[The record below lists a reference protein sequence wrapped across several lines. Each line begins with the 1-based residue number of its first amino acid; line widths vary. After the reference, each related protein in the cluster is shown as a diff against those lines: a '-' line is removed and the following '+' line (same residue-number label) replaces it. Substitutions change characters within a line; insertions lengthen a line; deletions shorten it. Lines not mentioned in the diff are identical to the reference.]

1 MAADGSLKFDT
12 KIEVEGF
19 KEGISSLEKA
29 MTKLTSTI
37 KRLSDNI
44 VQSFNGAGKSA
55 EDVGTQAEAAA
66 DKVDEI
72 AESAK
77 RAKKETKSM
86 AEQMEAI
93 TVEHHE
99 TSGPGGTEEPELPQT
114 SELTGEYQQ
123 YGREVEQ
130 FVEDYVKNMGQ
141 ASQSTN
147 EFKQHIETLSKALK
161 DMESKGMYFGDDEYD
176 ETFMKLSKV
185 KQALADYK
193 KEMLSPTPDAVSF
206 PADSIQGQVDQ
217 LKKSIKEME
226 AQGKTFGDS
235 LYDSTYQALNK
246 AQARLSEYKKN
257 LTSPNELMIV
267 LDENTL
273 QGKINALKRQL
284 EELGLLGKTFGDETY
299 DSTYAALSKAQSDL
313 ANYKRELSQPAQIP
327 VHIDENSFE
336 GQKQK
341 LRAKMA
347 ELEKQGITL
356 GNPDYDS
363 TYIALQRVIQA
374 EQEYKKSLMEADQG
388 QKMVDKSAKKMKSS
402 LDKAGKSAKGSGKQ
416 MSLLGMLGRS
426 ILFSFV
432 FKAISAVSTA
442 VKEGF
447 GNLAQYSSGV
457 NATLSSLTSSLLYLK
472 NSFATAFAP
481 VLDFVV
487 PALNAMID
495 AIANVLAWIGQLLAA
510 LTGKGSF
517 VKAKK
522 TQEDYAKSLKK
533 TGGAA
538 KQAGK
543 DAERSTASFDKLNL
557 ISEQGAGS
565 GGGGAGGT
573 DPSQMFETVDVDTKI
588 TSMVAGMKQALNDFY
603 SWLAA
608 TFGPNLSKIWTDM
621 QPNIENFKAIL
632 AGIWSDLG
640 TLGAPLKAWF
650 SADLVPFIQ
659 QTIDTIGFIIN
670 GLFDSFNMIFADIW
684 NLVIFPFLENFFVS
698 GLPLLTQ
705 FATEVMATLEPLF
718 TLVKDLFDR
727 LWRDAVAPA
736 LGLIM
741 QIWTDCVDVLYE
753 VWQEYGHPIFEAIRE
768 AISNT
773 GQVLNDIW
781 DQYIK
786 PVFDTFMDVADRL
799 WSNHIKPLLKHF
811 LEFGA
816 KLIEVAL
823 DIYNHVIL
831 PLVKWFA
838 DTLGP
843 GVSGALQ
850 VVIEKFGAMG
860 AFISGVIDAILLV
873 LNGILDFI
881 HTGFTE
887 GWDKAWSNIGEI
899 FKGVFNEIIQIAEN
913 AINFVI
919 DSLNKLSFDVPDWVP
934 FAGGEH
940 FGFSLDRVKLPRLA
954 TGTVVPPRAGEFA
967 AILGDNNREA
977 EIVSPVSAMKQALR
991 EVMEEMPGNEGGD
1004 IHLTVNLDGKVVY
1017 DDVVKRNRL
1026 VKRQT
1031 GKNPLLV

>member
-1 MAADGSLKFDT
+1 MADGSLKFDT
-12 KIEVEGF
+12 KVDTTGF
-19 KEGISSLEKA
+19 EDGTSSLKTA
-29 MTKLTSTI
+29 MEKLTSVI
-37 KRLSDNI
+37 ERLSDNI
-44 VQSFNGAGKSA
+44 VNAFNGAGKAA
-55 EDVGTQAEAAA
+55 ENVGNQAGQAAEKVDDIAEAAKKA
-66 DKVDEI
+66 Q
-72 AESAK
+72 
-77 RAKKETKSM
+77 KETKSLEEQM
-86 AEQMEAI
+86 AEISVQHYENGNSD
-93 TVEHHE
+93 T
-99 TSGPGGTEEPELPQT
+99 GEPEQPRAV
-114 SELTGEYQQ
+114 ELGGDYQEY
-123 YGREVEQ
+123 GKEVED
-130 FVEDYVKNMGQ
+130 FVNSYAENMGKAEQ
-141 ASQSTN
+141 YTN
-147 EFKQHIETLSKALK
+147 EFKQEIETLSKALK
-161 DMESKGMYFGDDEYD
+161 DMEGRGLYFGDDEYD
-176 ETFMKLSKV
+176 ETYMKLAKV

-193 KEMLSPTPDAVSF
+193 KEMLSPTPDA
-206 PADSIQGQVDQ
+206 
-217 LKKSIKEME
+217 E
-226 AQGKTFGDS
+226 
-235 LYDSTYQALNK
+235 
-246 AQARLSEYKKN
+246 
-257 LTSPNELMIV
+257 
-267 LDENTL
+267 
-273 QGKINALKRQL
+273 
-284 EELGLLGKTFGDETY
+284 
-299 DSTYAALSKAQSDL
+299 
-313 ANYKRELSQPAQIP
+313 IP
-327 VHIDENSFE
+327 VKFDMNSFE
-336 GQKQK
+336 GQKQELK
-341 LRAKMA
+341 AKIE
-347 ELEKQGITL
+347 ELEKQGVTL
-356 GNPDYDS
+356 GNPEYDS
-363 TYIALQRVIQA
+363 NYAALQRVIQA
-374 EQEYKKSLMEADQG
+374 EREYKKSLMEADQG

-402 LDKAGKSAKGSGKQ
+402 LDKAGKSAKGSGKH

-447 GNLAQYSSGV
+447 GNLAQYSNGV
-457 NATLSSLTSSLLYLK
+457 NTTLSSLTSSLLYLK

-565 GGGGAGGT
+565 GGGGTGGT
-573 DPSQMFETVDVDTKI
+573 DPSEMFETVDVDTKI

-603 SWLAA
+603 SWLAT

-640 TLGAPLKAWF
+640 SLGAPLKTWF

-659 QTIDTIGFIIN
+659 QTIDTIGFIVN
-670 GLFDSFNMIFADIW
+670 GLFDSFNMVFADIW
-684 NLVIFPFLENFFVS
+684 NLSVFPALQNFITS
-698 GLPLLTQ
+698 GLPMITQ
-705 FATEVMATLEPLF
+705 FATEVMATLMPLF
-718 TLVKDLFDR
+718 TVVKDLFDR
-727 LWRDAVAPA
+727 IWRDAVAPA
-736 LGLIM
+736 LALIT
-741 QIWTDCVDVLYE
+741 QIWTDSIDILYG

-768 AISNT
+768 AIRDT
-773 GQVLNDIW
+773 GEVLNDIW
-781 DQYIK
+781 DKYIK

-799 WSNHIKPLLKHF
+799 WTNHIKPLMQHF

-816 KLIEVAL
+816 KLIQVAL
-823 DIYNHVIL
+823 DIYNNMIL
-831 PLVKWFA
+831 PMVSWFA
-838 DTLGP
+838 DMLGP
-843 GVSGALQ
+843 GISGALQ
-850 VVIEKFGAMG
+850 VITEAFGALG
-860 AFISGVIDAILLV
+860 AFISGIIDGILLV

-881 HTGFTE
+881 HTGFTQ
-887 GWDKAWSNIGEI
+887 GWDKAWSNVGDI
-899 FKGVFNEIIQIAEN
+899 FKGVFNGIIQIAEN

-940 FGFSLDRVKLPRLA
+940 FGFSLDRVRLPRLA

-977 EIVSPVSAMKQALR
+977 EIVSPVSAMKQAFK
-991 EVMEEMPGNEGGD
+991 EAMAEMSGGEGGD

-1017 DDVVKRNRL
+1017 DDVVERNRMT
-1026 VKRQT
+1026 KKQT

>member
-1 MAADGSLKFDT
+1 MADGSLKFDT
-12 KIEVEGF
+12 KVDTTGF
-19 KEGISSLEKA
+19 EDGTSTLKTA
-29 MTKLTSTI
+29 MEKLTSVI
-37 KRLSDNI
+37 ERLSDNI
-44 VQSFNGAGKSA
+44 VNAFNGAGKAA
-55 EDVGTQAEAAA
+55 ENVGNQAEQAAEKVDDIAEAAKKA
-66 DKVDEI
+66 Q
-72 AESAK
+72 
-77 RAKKETKSM
+77 KETKSLEEQM
-86 AEQMEAI
+86 AQIPVHHYENGSPETGETEQPRTVELGGDYQEYGKEVEDFVDSYAENMGKAEQ
-93 TVEHHE
+93 
-99 TSGPGGTEEPELPQT
+99 
-114 SELTGEYQQ
+114 Y
-123 YGREVEQ
+123 
-130 FVEDYVKNMGQ
+130 
-141 ASQSTN
+141 TN
-147 EFKQHIETLSKALK
+147 EFKQEIETLSKALK
-161 DMESKGMYFGDDEYD
+161 DMEGRGLYFGDDEYD
-176 ETFMKLSKV
+176 ETYMKLAKV

-193 KEMLSPTPDAVSF
+193 KEMLSPTPDA
-206 PADSIQGQVDQ
+206 
-217 LKKSIKEME
+217 E
-226 AQGKTFGDS
+226 
-235 LYDSTYQALNK
+235 
-246 AQARLSEYKKN
+246 
-257 LTSPNELMIV
+257 
-267 LDENTL
+267 
-273 QGKINALKRQL
+273 
-284 EELGLLGKTFGDETY
+284 
-299 DSTYAALSKAQSDL
+299 
-313 ANYKRELSQPAQIP
+313 IP
-327 VHIDENSFE
+327 VKFDMNSFE
-336 GQKQK
+336 GQKQELK
-341 LRAKMA
+341 AKIA

-356 GNPDYDS
+356 GNPEYDS
-363 TYIALQRVIQA
+363 TYTALQRVIQA
-374 EQEYKKSLMEADQG
+374 EREYKKSLMEADQG
-388 QKMVDKSAKKMKSS
+388 QQMVDKSAKKMKSS
-402 LDKAGKSAKGSGKQ
+402 LDKAGKSAKGSGKH

-457 NATLSSLTSSLLYLK
+457 NTTLSSLMSSLLYLK

-495 AIANVLAWIGQLLAA
+495 AIASALAWIGQLLAA

-557 ISEQGAGS
+557 ISEQGAG
-565 GGGGAGGT
+565 GGGGTGGT
-573 DPSQMFETVDVDTKI
+573 DPSEMFETVDVDSKI

-608 TFGPNLSKIWTDM
+608 TFGPNLAKVWTDM

-632 AGIWSDLG
+632 SGIWSDLG

-650 SADLVPFIQ
+650 SADLIPFIQ

-670 GLFDSFNMIFADIW
+670 GLFDSFNMVFADIW
-684 NLVIFPFLENFFVS
+684 NLVVFPFLENFVVS
-698 GLPLLTQ
+698 GLPLITQ

-718 TLVKDLFDR
+718 TLIKDLFDR

-773 GQVLNDIW
+773 GQVFNDIW

-816 KLIEVAL
+816 KLTQVAL

-831 PLVKWFA
+831 PLVSWFA
-838 DTLGP
+838 DTFGLRI
-843 GVSGALQ
+843 SGSLQ
-850 VVIEKFGAMG
+850 VVTEAFGAMG
-860 AFISGVIDAILLV
+860 VFISSVIDAIILV
-873 LNGILDFI
+873 LNGILDFV
-881 HTGFTE
+881 HTGFTQ
-887 GWDKAWSNIGEI
+887 GWDKAWSNVGDI
-899 FKGVFNEIIQIAEN
+899 FKGVFNGIVQIAEN
-913 AINFVI
+913 AINYII

-934 FAGGEH
+934 LAGGKH
-940 FGFSLDRVKLPRLA
+940 FGFTLDHVRLPRLA
-954 TGTVVPPRAGEFA
+954 SGTVVPPRAGEFA

-977 EIVSPVSAMKQALR
+977 EIVSPVGAMKQAFK
-991 EVMEEMPGNEGGD
+991 EAMAEMGGGEGGD
-1004 IHLTVNLDGKVVY
+1004 IHLTVNLDGKTVY
-1017 DDVVKRNRL
+1017 DDIVKQNRL
-1026 VKRQT
+1026 VKKQT

>member
-1 MAADGSLKFDT
+1 MADGSLKFDT
-12 KIEVEGF
+12 KVDTTGF
-19 KEGISSLEKA
+19 EDGTSSLKTA
-29 MTKLTSTI
+29 MEKLTSVI
-37 KRLSDNI
+37 ERLSDNI
-44 VQSFNGAGKSA
+44 VNAFNGAGKAA
-55 EDVGTQAEAAA
+55 ENVGNQAGQAAEKVDDIAEAAKKA
-66 DKVDEI
+66 Q
-72 AESAK
+72 
-77 RAKKETKSM
+77 KETKSLEEQM
-86 AEQMEAI
+86 AEISVQHYENGNSD
-93 TVEHHE
+93 T
-99 TSGPGGTEEPELPQT
+99 GEPEQPRAV
-114 SELTGEYQQ
+114 ELGGDYQEY
-123 YGREVEQ
+123 GKEVDD
-130 FVEDYVKNMGQ
+130 FVNSYAENMGKAEQ
-141 ASQSTN
+141 YTN
-147 EFKQHIETLSKALK
+147 EFKQEIETLSKALK
-161 DMESKGMYFGDDEYD
+161 DMEGRGLYFGDDEYD
-176 ETFMKLSKV
+176 ETYMKLAKV

-193 KEMLSPTPDAVSF
+193 KEMLSPTPDA
-206 PADSIQGQVDQ
+206 
-217 LKKSIKEME
+217 E
-226 AQGKTFGDS
+226 
-235 LYDSTYQALNK
+235 
-246 AQARLSEYKKN
+246 
-257 LTSPNELMIV
+257 
-267 LDENTL
+267 
-273 QGKINALKRQL
+273 
-284 EELGLLGKTFGDETY
+284 
-299 DSTYAALSKAQSDL
+299 
-313 ANYKRELSQPAQIP
+313 IP
-327 VHIDENSFE
+327 VKFDMNSFE
-336 GQKQK
+336 GQKQELK
-341 LRAKMA
+341 AKIE
-347 ELEKQGITL
+347 ELEKQGVTL
-356 GNPDYDS
+356 GNPEYDS
-363 TYIALQRVIQA
+363 NYAALQRVIQA
-374 EQEYKKSLMEADQG
+374 EREYKKSLMEADQG

-402 LDKAGKSAKGSGKQ
+402 LDKAGKSAKGSGKH

-447 GNLAQYSSGV
+447 GNLAQYSNGV
-457 NATLSSLTSSLLYLK
+457 NTTLSSLTSSLLYLK

-565 GGGGAGGT
+565 GGGGTGGT
-573 DPSQMFETVDVDTKI
+573 DPSEMFETVDVDTKI

-603 SWLAA
+603 SWLAT

-640 TLGAPLKAWF
+640 SLGAPLKTWF

-659 QTIDTIGFIIN
+659 QTIDTIGFIVN
-670 GLFDSFNMIFADIW
+670 GLFDSFNMVFADIW
-684 NLVIFPFLENFFVS
+684 NLSVFPALQNFITS
-698 GLPLLTQ
+698 GLPMITQ
-705 FATEVMATLEPLF
+705 FATEVMATLMPLF
-718 TLVKDLFDR
+718 TVVKDLFDR
-727 LWRDAVAPA
+727 IWRDAVAPA
-736 LGLIM
+736 LALIT
-741 QIWTDCVDVLYE
+741 QIWTDSIDTLYG

-768 AISNT
+768 AIRDT
-773 GQVLNDIW
+773 GEVLNDIW
-781 DQYIK
+781 DKYIK

-799 WSNHIKPLLKHF
+799 WTNHIKPLMQHF

-816 KLIEVAL
+816 KLIQVAL
-823 DIYNHVIL
+823 DIYNNMIL
-831 PLVKWFA
+831 PMVSWFA
-838 DTLGP
+838 DMLGP
-843 GVSGALQ
+843 GISGALQ
-850 VVIEKFGAMG
+850 VITEAFGALG
-860 AFISGVIDAILLV
+860 AFISGIIDGILLV

-881 HTGFTE
+881 HTGFTQ
-887 GWDKAWSNIGEI
+887 GWDKAWSNVGDI
-899 FKGVFNEIIQIAEN
+899 FKGVFNGIIQIAEN

-940 FGFSLDRVKLPRLA
+940 FGFSLDRVRLPRLA

-977 EIVSPVSAMKQALR
+977 EIVSPVSAMKQAFK
-991 EVMEEMPGNEGGD
+991 EAMAEMSGGEGGD

-1017 DDVVKRNRL
+1017 DDVVERNRMT
-1026 VKRQT
+1026 KKQT

>member
-1 MAADGSLKFDT
+1 MADGSLKFDT
-12 KIEVEGF
+12 KVDTTGF
-19 KEGISSLEKA
+19 EDGTSSLKTA
-29 MTKLTSTI
+29 MEKLTSVI
-37 KRLSDNI
+37 ERLSDNI
-44 VQSFNGAGKSA
+44 VNAFNGAGKAA
-55 EDVGTQAEAAA
+55 ENVGNQAGQAAEKVDDIAEAAKKA
-66 DKVDEI
+66 Q
-72 AESAK
+72 
-77 RAKKETKSM
+77 KETKSLEEQM
-86 AEQMEAI
+86 AEISVQHYENGNSD
-93 TVEHHE
+93 T
-99 TSGPGGTEEPELPQT
+99 GEPEQPRAV
-114 SELTGEYQQ
+114 ELGGDYQEY
-123 YGREVEQ
+123 GKEVED
-130 FVEDYVKNMGQ
+130 FVNSYAENMGKAEQ
-141 ASQSTN
+141 YTN
-147 EFKQHIETLSKALK
+147 EFKQEIETLSKALK
-161 DMESKGMYFGDDEYD
+161 DMEGRGLYFGDDEYD
-176 ETFMKLSKV
+176 ETYMKLAKV

-193 KEMLSPTPDAVSF
+193 KEMLSPTPDA
-206 PADSIQGQVDQ
+206 
-217 LKKSIKEME
+217 E
-226 AQGKTFGDS
+226 
-235 LYDSTYQALNK
+235 
-246 AQARLSEYKKN
+246 
-257 LTSPNELMIV
+257 
-267 LDENTL
+267 
-273 QGKINALKRQL
+273 
-284 EELGLLGKTFGDETY
+284 
-299 DSTYAALSKAQSDL
+299 
-313 ANYKRELSQPAQIP
+313 IP
-327 VHIDENSFE
+327 VKFDMNSFE
-336 GQKQK
+336 GQKQELK
-341 LRAKMA
+341 AKI
-347 ELEKQGITL
+347 EDLEKQGVTL
-356 GNPDYDS
+356 GNPEYDS
-363 TYIALQRVIQA
+363 NYAALQRVIQA
-374 EQEYKKSLMEADQG
+374 EREYKKSLMEADQG

-402 LDKAGKSAKGSGKQ
+402 LDKAGKSAKGSGKH

-447 GNLAQYSSGV
+447 GNLAQYSNGV
-457 NATLSSLTSSLLYLK
+457 NTTLSSLTSSLLYLK

-565 GGGGAGGT
+565 GGGGTGGT
-573 DPSQMFETVDVDTKI
+573 DPSEMFETVDVDTKI

-603 SWLAA
+603 SWLAT

-640 TLGAPLKAWF
+640 SLGAPLKTWF

-659 QTIDTIGFIIN
+659 QTIDTIGFIVN
-670 GLFDSFNMIFADIW
+670 GLFDSFNMVFADIW
-684 NLVIFPFLENFFVS
+684 NLSVFPALQNFITS
-698 GLPLLTQ
+698 GLPMITQ
-705 FATEVMATLEPLF
+705 FATEVMATLMPLF
-718 TLVKDLFDR
+718 TVVKDLFDR
-727 LWRDAVAPA
+727 IWRDAVAPA
-736 LGLIM
+736 LALIT
-741 QIWTDCVDVLYE
+741 QIWTDSIDTLYG

-768 AISNT
+768 AIRDT
-773 GQVLNDIW
+773 GEVLNDIW
-781 DQYIK
+781 DKYIK

-799 WSNHIKPLLKHF
+799 WTNHIKPLMQHF

-816 KLIEVAL
+816 KLIQVAL
-823 DIYNHVIL
+823 DIYNNMIL
-831 PLVKWFA
+831 PMVSWFA
-838 DTLGP
+838 DMLGP
-843 GVSGALQ
+843 GISGALQ
-850 VVIEKFGAMG
+850 VITEAFGALG
-860 AFISGVIDAILLV
+860 AFISGIIDGILLV

-881 HTGFTE
+881 HTGFTQ
-887 GWDKAWSNIGEI
+887 GWDKAWSNVGDI
-899 FKGVFNEIIQIAEN
+899 FKGVFNGIIQIAEN

-940 FGFSLDRVKLPRLA
+940 FGFSLDRVRLPRLA

-977 EIVSPVSAMKQALR
+977 EIVSPVSAMKQAFK
-991 EVMEEMPGNEGGD
+991 EAMAEMSGGEGGD

-1017 DDVVKRNRL
+1017 DDVVERNRMT
-1026 VKRQT
+1026 KKQT

>member
-1 MAADGSLKFDT
+1 MADGSLKFDT
-12 KIEVEGF
+12 KVDTTGF
-19 KEGISSLEKA
+19 EDGTSSLKTA
-29 MTKLTSTI
+29 MEKLTSVI
-37 KRLSDNI
+37 ERLSDNI
-44 VQSFNGAGKSA
+44 VNAFNGAGKAA
-55 EDVGTQAEAAA
+55 ENVGNQAGQAAEKVDDIAEAAKKA
-66 DKVDEI
+66 Q
-72 AESAK
+72 
-77 RAKKETKSM
+77 KETKSLEEQM
-86 AEQMEAI
+86 AEISVQHYENGNSD
-93 TVEHHE
+93 T
-99 TSGPGGTEEPELPQT
+99 GEPEQPRAV
-114 SELTGEYQQ
+114 ELGGDYQEY
-123 YGREVEQ
+123 GKEVED
-130 FVEDYVKNMGQ
+130 FVNSYAENMGKAEQ
-141 ASQSTN
+141 YTN
-147 EFKQHIETLSKALK
+147 EFKQEIETLSKALK
-161 DMESKGMYFGDDEYD
+161 DMEGRGLYFGDDEYD
-176 ETFMKLSKV
+176 ETYMKLAKV

-193 KEMLSPTPDAVSF
+193 KEMLSPTPDA
-206 PADSIQGQVDQ
+206 
-217 LKKSIKEME
+217 E
-226 AQGKTFGDS
+226 
-235 LYDSTYQALNK
+235 
-246 AQARLSEYKKN
+246 
-257 LTSPNELMIV
+257 
-267 LDENTL
+267 
-273 QGKINALKRQL
+273 
-284 EELGLLGKTFGDETY
+284 
-299 DSTYAALSKAQSDL
+299 
-313 ANYKRELSQPAQIP
+313 IP
-327 VHIDENSFE
+327 VKFDMNSFE
-336 GQKQK
+336 GQKQELK
-341 LRAKMA
+341 AKIE
-347 ELEKQGITL
+347 ELEKQGVTL
-356 GNPDYDS
+356 GNPEYDS
-363 TYIALQRVIQA
+363 NYAALQRVIQA
-374 EQEYKKSLMEADQG
+374 EREYKKSLMEADQG

-402 LDKAGKSAKGSGKQ
+402 LDKAGKSAKGSGKH

-447 GNLAQYSSGV
+447 GNLAQYSNGV
-457 NATLSSLTSSLLYLK
+457 NTTLSSLTSSLLYLK

-565 GGGGAGGT
+565 GGGGTGGP
-573 DPSQMFETVDVDTKI
+573 DPSEMFETVDVDTKI

-603 SWLAA
+603 SWLAT

-640 TLGAPLKAWF
+640 SLGAPLKTWF

-659 QTIDTIGFIIN
+659 QTIDTIGFIVN
-670 GLFDSFNMIFADIW
+670 GLFDSFNMVFADIW
-684 NLVIFPFLENFFVS
+684 NLSVFPALQNFITS
-698 GLPLLTQ
+698 GLPMITQ
-705 FATEVMATLEPLF
+705 FATEVMATLMPLF
-718 TLVKDLFDR
+718 TVVKDLFDR
-727 LWRDAVAPA
+727 IWRDAVAPA
-736 LGLIM
+736 LALIT
-741 QIWTDCVDVLYE
+741 QIWTDSIDTLYG

-768 AISNT
+768 AIRDT
-773 GQVLNDIW
+773 GEVLNDIW
-781 DQYIK
+781 DKYIK

-799 WSNHIKPLLKHF
+799 WTNHIKPLMQHF

-816 KLIEVAL
+816 KLIQVAL
-823 DIYNHVIL
+823 DIYNNMIL
-831 PLVKWFA
+831 PMVSWFA
-838 DTLGP
+838 DMLGP
-843 GVSGALQ
+843 GISGALQ
-850 VVIEKFGAMG
+850 VITEAFGALG
-860 AFISGVIDAILLV
+860 AFISGIIDGILLV

-881 HTGFTE
+881 HTGFTQ
-887 GWDKAWSNIGEI
+887 GWDKAWSNVGDI
-899 FKGVFNEIIQIAEN
+899 FKGVFNGIIQIAEN

-940 FGFSLDRVKLPRLA
+940 FGFSLDRVRLPRLA

-977 EIVSPVSAMKQALR
+977 EIVSPVSAMKQAFK
-991 EVMEEMPGNEGGD
+991 EAMAEMSGGEGGD

-1017 DDVVKRNRL
+1017 DDVVERNRMT
-1026 VKRQT
+1026 KKQT

>member
-1 MAADGSLKFDT
+1 MADGSLKFDT
-12 KIEVEGF
+12 KVDTTGF
-19 KEGISSLEKA
+19 EDGTSSLKTA
-29 MTKLTSTI
+29 MEKLTSVI
-37 KRLSDNI
+37 ERLSDNI
-44 VQSFNGAGKSA
+44 VNAFNGAGKAA
-55 EDVGTQAEAAA
+55 ENVGNQAGQAAEKVDDIAEAAKKA
-66 DKVDEI
+66 Q
-72 AESAK
+72 
-77 RAKKETKSM
+77 KETKSLEEQM
-86 AEQMEAI
+86 AEISVQHYENGNSD
-93 TVEHHE
+93 T
-99 TSGPGGTEEPELPQT
+99 GEPEQPRAV
-114 SELTGEYQQ
+114 ELGGDYQEY
-123 YGREVEQ
+123 GKEVED
-130 FVEDYVKNMGQ
+130 FVNSYAENMGKAEQ
-141 ASQSTN
+141 YTN
-147 EFKQHIETLSKALK
+147 EFKQEIETLSKALK
-161 DMESKGMYFGDDEYD
+161 DMEGRGLYFGDDEYD
-176 ETFMKLSKV
+176 ETYMKLAKV

-193 KEMLSPTPDAVSF
+193 KEMLSPTPDA
-206 PADSIQGQVDQ
+206 
-217 LKKSIKEME
+217 E
-226 AQGKTFGDS
+226 
-235 LYDSTYQALNK
+235 
-246 AQARLSEYKKN
+246 
-257 LTSPNELMIV
+257 
-267 LDENTL
+267 
-273 QGKINALKRQL
+273 
-284 EELGLLGKTFGDETY
+284 
-299 DSTYAALSKAQSDL
+299 
-313 ANYKRELSQPAQIP
+313 IP
-327 VHIDENSFE
+327 VKFDMNSFE
-336 GQKQK
+336 GQKQELK
-341 LRAKMA
+341 AKIE
-347 ELEKQGITL
+347 ELEKQGVTL
-356 GNPDYDS
+356 GNPEYDS
-363 TYIALQRVIQA
+363 NYAALQRVIQA
-374 EQEYKKSLMEADQG
+374 EREYKKSLMEADQG

-402 LDKAGKSAKGSGKQ
+402 LDKAGKSAKGSGKH

-447 GNLAQYSSGV
+447 GNLAQYSNGV
-457 NATLSSLTSSLLYLK
+457 NTTLSSLTSSLLYLK

-565 GGGGAGGT
+565 GGGGTGGT
-573 DPSQMFETVDVDTKI
+573 DTSEMFETVDVDTKI

-603 SWLAA
+603 SWLAT

-640 TLGAPLKAWF
+640 SLGAPLKTWF

-659 QTIDTIGFIIN
+659 QTIDTIGFIVN
-670 GLFDSFNMIFADIW
+670 GLFDSFNMVFADIW
-684 NLVIFPFLENFFVS
+684 NLSVFPALQNFITS
-698 GLPLLTQ
+698 GLPMITQ
-705 FATEVMATLEPLF
+705 FATEVMATLMPLF
-718 TLVKDLFDR
+718 TVVKDLFDR
-727 LWRDAVAPA
+727 IWRDAVAPA
-736 LGLIM
+736 LALIT
-741 QIWTDCVDVLYE
+741 QIWTDSIDTLYG

-768 AISNT
+768 AIRDT
-773 GQVLNDIW
+773 GEVLNDIW
-781 DQYIK
+781 DKYIK

-799 WSNHIKPLLKHF
+799 WTNHIKPLMQHF

-816 KLIEVAL
+816 KLIQVAL
-823 DIYNHVIL
+823 DIYNNMIL
-831 PLVKWFA
+831 PMVSWFA
-838 DTLGP
+838 DMLGP
-843 GVSGALQ
+843 GISGALQ
-850 VVIEKFGAMG
+850 VITEAFGALG
-860 AFISGVIDAILLV
+860 AFISGIIDGILLV

-881 HTGFTE
+881 HTGFTQ
-887 GWDKAWSNIGEI
+887 GWDKAWSNVGDI
-899 FKGVFNEIIQIAEN
+899 FKGVFNGIIQIAEN

-940 FGFSLDRVKLPRLA
+940 FGFSLDRVRLPRLA

-977 EIVSPVSAMKQALR
+977 EIVSPVSAMKQAFK
-991 EVMEEMPGNEGGD
+991 EAMAEMSGGEGGD

-1017 DDVVKRNRL
+1017 DDVVERNRMT
-1026 VKRQT
+1026 KKQT

>member
-1 MAADGSLKFDT
+1 MADGSLKFDT
-12 KIEVEGF
+12 KVDTTGF
-19 KEGISSLEKA
+19 EDGTSSLKTA
-29 MTKLTSTI
+29 MEKLTSVI
-37 KRLSDNI
+37 ERLSDNI
-44 VQSFNGAGKSA
+44 VNAFNGAGKAA
-55 EDVGTQAEAAA
+55 ENVGNQAGQAAEKVDDIAEAAKKA
-66 DKVDEI
+66 Q
-72 AESAK
+72 
-77 RAKKETKSM
+77 KETKSLEEQM
-86 AEQMEAI
+86 AEISVQHYENGNSD
-93 TVEHHE
+93 T
-99 TSGPGGTEEPELPQT
+99 GEPEQPRAV
-114 SELTGEYQQ
+114 ELGGDYQEY
-123 YGREVEQ
+123 GKEVED
-130 FVEDYVKNMGQ
+130 FVNSYAENMGKAEQ
-141 ASQSTN
+141 YTN
-147 EFKQHIETLSKALK
+147 EFKQEIETLSKALK
-161 DMESKGMYFGDDEYD
+161 DMEGRGLYFGDDEYD
-176 ETFMKLSKV
+176 ETYMKLAKV

-193 KEMLSPTPDAVSF
+193 KEMLSPTPDA
-206 PADSIQGQVDQ
+206 
-217 LKKSIKEME
+217 E
-226 AQGKTFGDS
+226 
-235 LYDSTYQALNK
+235 
-246 AQARLSEYKKN
+246 
-257 LTSPNELMIV
+257 
-267 LDENTL
+267 
-273 QGKINALKRQL
+273 
-284 EELGLLGKTFGDETY
+284 
-299 DSTYAALSKAQSDL
+299 
-313 ANYKRELSQPAQIP
+313 IP
-327 VHIDENSFE
+327 VKFDMNSFE
-336 GQKQK
+336 GQKQELK
-341 LRAKMA
+341 AKIE
-347 ELEKQGITL
+347 ELEKQGVTL
-356 GNPDYDS
+356 GNPEYDS
-363 TYIALQRVIQA
+363 NYAALQRVIQA
-374 EQEYKKSLMEADQG
+374 EREYKKSLMEADQG

-402 LDKAGKSAKGSGKQ
+402 LDKAGKSAKGSGKH

-447 GNLAQYSSGV
+447 GNLAQYSNGV
-457 NATLSSLTSSLLYLK
+457 NTTLSSLTSSLLYLK

-565 GGGGAGGT
+565 GGGGTGGT
-573 DPSQMFETVDVDTKI
+573 DPSEMFETVDVDTKI

-603 SWLAA
+603 SWLAT

-640 TLGAPLKAWF
+640 SLGAPLKTWF

-659 QTIDTIGFIIN
+659 QTIDTIGFIVN
-670 GLFDSFNMIFADIW
+670 GLFDSFNMVFADIW
-684 NLVIFPFLENFFVS
+684 NLSVFPALQNFITS
-698 GLPLLTQ
+698 GLPMITQ
-705 FATEVMATLEPLF
+705 FATEVMATLMPLF
-718 TLVKDLFDR
+718 TVVKDLFDR
-727 LWRDAVAPA
+727 IWRDAVAPA
-736 LGLIM
+736 LALIT
-741 QIWTDCVDVLYE
+741 QIWTDSIDTLYG

-768 AISNT
+768 AIRDT
-773 GQVLNDIW
+773 GEVLNDIW
-781 DQYIK
+781 DKYIK

-799 WSNHIKPLLKHF
+799 WTNHIKPLMQHF

-816 KLIEVAL
+816 KLIQVAL
-823 DIYNHVIL
+823 DIYNNMIL
-831 PLVKWFA
+831 PMVSWFA
-838 DTLGP
+838 DMLGP
-843 GVSGALQ
+843 GISGALQ
-850 VVIEKFGAMG
+850 VITEAFGALG
-860 AFISGVIDAILLV
+860 AFISGIIDGILLV

-881 HTGFTE
+881 HTGFTQ
-887 GWDKAWSNIGEI
+887 GWDKAWSNVGDI
-899 FKGVFNEIIQIAEN
+899 FKGVFNGIIQIAEN

-940 FGFSLDRVKLPRLA
+940 FGFSLDRVRLPRLA

-977 EIVSPVSAMKQALR
+977 EIVSPVSAMKQAFK
-991 EVMEEMPGNEGGD
+991 EAMAEMSGGEGGD

-1017 DDVVKRNRL
+1017 DDVVERNRMT
-1026 VKRQT
+1026 KKQT

>member
-1 MAADGSLKFDT
+1 MADGSLKFDT
-12 KIEVEGF
+12 KVDTTGF
-19 KEGISSLEKA
+19 EDGTSSLKTA
-29 MTKLTSTI
+29 MEKLTSVI
-37 KRLSDNI
+37 ERLSDNI
-44 VQSFNGAGKSA
+44 VNAFNGAGKAA
-55 EDVGTQAEAAA
+55 ENVGNQAGQAAEKVDDIAEAAKKA
-66 DKVDEI
+66 Q
-72 AESAK
+72 
-77 RAKKETKSM
+77 KETKSLEEQM
-86 AEQMEAI
+86 AEISVQHYENGNSD
-93 TVEHHE
+93 T
-99 TSGPGGTEEPELPQT
+99 GEPEQPRAV
-114 SELTGEYQQ
+114 ELGGDYQEY
-123 YGREVEQ
+123 GKEVED
-130 FVEDYVKNMGQ
+130 FVNSYAENMGKAEQ
-141 ASQSTN
+141 YTN
-147 EFKQHIETLSKALK
+147 EFKQEIETLSKALK
-161 DMESKGMYFGDDEYD
+161 DMEGRGLYLGDDEYD
-176 ETFMKLSKV
+176 ETYMKLAKV

-193 KEMLSPTPDAVSF
+193 KEMLSPTPDA
-206 PADSIQGQVDQ
+206 
-217 LKKSIKEME
+217 E
-226 AQGKTFGDS
+226 
-235 LYDSTYQALNK
+235 
-246 AQARLSEYKKN
+246 
-257 LTSPNELMIV
+257 
-267 LDENTL
+267 
-273 QGKINALKRQL
+273 
-284 EELGLLGKTFGDETY
+284 
-299 DSTYAALSKAQSDL
+299 
-313 ANYKRELSQPAQIP
+313 IP
-327 VHIDENSFE
+327 VKFDMNSFE
-336 GQKQK
+336 GQKQELK
-341 LRAKMA
+341 AKIE
-347 ELEKQGITL
+347 ELEKQGVTL
-356 GNPDYDS
+356 GNPEYDS
-363 TYIALQRVIQA
+363 NYAALQRVIQA
-374 EQEYKKSLMEADQG
+374 EREYKKSLMEADQG

-402 LDKAGKSAKGSGKQ
+402 LDKAGKSAKGSGKH

-447 GNLAQYSSGV
+447 GNLAQYSNGV
-457 NATLSSLTSSLLYLK
+457 NTTLSSLTSSLLYLK

-565 GGGGAGGT
+565 GGGGTGGT
-573 DPSQMFETVDVDTKI
+573 DPSEMFETVDVDTKI

-603 SWLAA
+603 SWLAT

-640 TLGAPLKAWF
+640 SLGAPLKTWF

-659 QTIDTIGFIIN
+659 QTIDTIGFIVN
-670 GLFDSFNMIFADIW
+670 GLFDSFNMVFADIW
-684 NLVIFPFLENFFVS
+684 NLSVFPALQNFITS
-698 GLPLLTQ
+698 GLPMITQ
-705 FATEVMATLEPLF
+705 FATEVMATLMPLF
-718 TLVKDLFDR
+718 TVVKDLFDR
-727 LWRDAVAPA
+727 IWRDAVAPA
-736 LGLIM
+736 LALIT
-741 QIWTDCVDVLYE
+741 QIWTDSIDTLYG

-768 AISNT
+768 AIRDT
-773 GQVLNDIW
+773 GEVLNDIW
-781 DQYIK
+781 DKYIK

-799 WSNHIKPLLKHF
+799 WTNHIKPLMQHF

-816 KLIEVAL
+816 KLIQVAL
-823 DIYNHVIL
+823 DIYNNMIL
-831 PLVKWFA
+831 PMVSWFA
-838 DTLGP
+838 DMLGP
-843 GVSGALQ
+843 GISGALQ
-850 VVIEKFGAMG
+850 VITEAFGALG
-860 AFISGVIDAILLV
+860 AFISGIIDGILLV

-881 HTGFTE
+881 HTGFTQ
-887 GWDKAWSNIGEI
+887 GWDKAWSNVGDI
-899 FKGVFNEIIQIAEN
+899 FKGVFNGIIQIAEN

-940 FGFSLDRVKLPRLA
+940 FGFSLDRVRLPRLA

-977 EIVSPVSAMKQALR
+977 EIVSPVSAMKQAFK
-991 EVMEEMPGNEGGD
+991 EAMAEMSGGEGGD

-1017 DDVVKRNRL
+1017 DDVVERNRMT
-1026 VKRQT
+1026 KKQT

>member
-1 MAADGSLKFDT
+1 MADGSLKFDT
-12 KIEVEGF
+12 KVDTTGF
-19 KEGISSLEKA
+19 EDGTSSLKTA
-29 MTKLTSTI
+29 MEKLTSVI
-37 KRLSDNI
+37 ERLSDNI
-44 VQSFNGAGKSA
+44 VNAFNGAGKAA
-55 EDVGTQAEAAA
+55 ENVGNQAEQAAEKVDDIAEAA
-66 DKVDEI
+66 K
-72 AESAK
+72 K
-77 RAKKETKSM
+77 AKKETKSLEEQM
-86 AEQMEAI
+86 AEIPVHHYENGSPETDETEQPR
-93 TVEHHE
+93 TVEL
-99 TSGPGGTEEPELPQT
+99 GGDYQ
-114 SELTGEYQQ
+114 EY
-123 YGREVEQ
+123 GKEVED
-130 FVEDYVKNMGQ
+130 FVDSYAENMGKAEQ
-141 ASQSTN
+141 YTN
-147 EFKQHIETLSKALK
+147 EFKQEIETLSKALK
-161 DMESKGMYFGDDEYD
+161 DMEGRGLYFGDDEYD
-176 ETFMKLSKV
+176 ETYMKLAKV

-193 KEMLSPTPDAVSF
+193 KEMLSPTPDA
-206 PADSIQGQVDQ
+206 
-217 LKKSIKEME
+217 E
-226 AQGKTFGDS
+226 
-235 LYDSTYQALNK
+235 
-246 AQARLSEYKKN
+246 
-257 LTSPNELMIV
+257 
-267 LDENTL
+267 
-273 QGKINALKRQL
+273 
-284 EELGLLGKTFGDETY
+284 
-299 DSTYAALSKAQSDL
+299 
-313 ANYKRELSQPAQIP
+313 IP
-327 VHIDENSFE
+327 VKFDMNSFE
-336 GQKQK
+336 GQKQELK
-341 LRAKMA
+341 AKIA
-347 ELEKQGITL
+347 ELEKQGVTL
-356 GNPDYDS
+356 GNPEYDS
-363 TYIALQRVIQA
+363 TYVALQRVIQA
-374 EQEYKKSLMEADQG
+374 EREYKKSLMEADQG
-388 QKMVDKSAKKMKSS
+388 QQMVDKSAKKMKSS
-402 LDKAGKSAKGSGKQ
+402 LDKAGKSAKSSGKG

-457 NATLSSLTSSLLYLK
+457 NTTLSSLTSSLLYLK

-495 AIANVLAWIGQLLAA
+495 AIANALAWIGQLLAA

-557 ISEQGAGS
+557 ISEKGTGGS
-565 GGGGAGGT
+565 GGGASGT

-608 TFGPNLSKIWTDM
+608 TFGPNLSKVWTDM

-650 SADLVPFIQ
+650 SADLIPFIQ
-659 QTIDTIGFIIN
+659 QTIDTIGFIVN
-670 GLFDSFNMIFADIW
+670 GLFDSFNMVFADIW
-684 NLVIFPFLENFFVS
+684 NLVIFPFLENFVVS

-727 LWRDAVAPA
+727 MWRDAVAPA

-831 PLVKWFA
+831 PLVSWFA
-838 DTLGP
+838 DTFGP
-843 GVSGALQ
+843 KISGTLQ
-850 VVIEKFGAMG
+850 VVTEAFGAFG
-860 AFISGVIDAILLV
+860 VFISGVIDGVLLV

-881 HTGFTE
+881 HTGFTQ
-887 GWDKAWSNIGEI
+887 GWDKAWSNVGDI
-899 FKGVFNEIIQIAEN
+899 FKGVFNGIVQIAEN
-913 AINFVI
+913 AINFII

-934 FAGGEH
+934 LAGGKH
-940 FGFSLDRVKLPRLA
+940 FGFTLDHVRLPRLA
-954 TGTVVPPRAGEFA
+954 SGTVVPPRAGEFA
-967 AILGDNNREA
+967 AILGDNNRET
-977 EIVSPVSAMKQALR
+977 EIVSPVGAMKQAFK
-991 EVMEEMPGNEGGD
+991 EAMAEMSGGEGGD

-1017 DDVVKRNRL
+1017 DEMVKRNRMT
-1026 VKRQT
+1026 KRQT

>member
-1 MAADGSLKFDT
+1 MADGSLKFDT
-12 KIEVEGF
+12 KVDTTGF
-19 KEGISSLEKA
+19 EDGTSTLKTA
-29 MTKLTSTI
+29 MEKLTSVI
-37 KRLSDNI
+37 ERLSDNI
-44 VQSFNGAGKSA
+44 VNAFNGAGKAA
-55 EDVGTQAEAAA
+55 ENVGNQAEQAAEKVDDIAEAAKKA
-66 DKVDEI
+66 Q
-72 AESAK
+72 
-77 RAKKETKSM
+77 KETKSLEEQM
-86 AEQMEAI
+86 AQIPVHHYENGSPETGETEQPRTVELGGDYQEYGKEVEDFVDSYAENMGKAEQ
-93 TVEHHE
+93 
-99 TSGPGGTEEPELPQT
+99 
-114 SELTGEYQQ
+114 Y
-123 YGREVEQ
+123 
-130 FVEDYVKNMGQ
+130 
-141 ASQSTN
+141 TN
-147 EFKQHIETLSKALK
+147 EFKQEIETLSKALK
-161 DMESKGMYFGDDEYD
+161 DMEGRGLYFGDDEYD
-176 ETFMKLSKV
+176 ETYMKLAKV

-193 KEMLSPTPDAVSF
+193 KEMLSPTPDA
-206 PADSIQGQVDQ
+206 
-217 LKKSIKEME
+217 E
-226 AQGKTFGDS
+226 
-235 LYDSTYQALNK
+235 
-246 AQARLSEYKKN
+246 
-257 LTSPNELMIV
+257 
-267 LDENTL
+267 
-273 QGKINALKRQL
+273 
-284 EELGLLGKTFGDETY
+284 
-299 DSTYAALSKAQSDL
+299 
-313 ANYKRELSQPAQIP
+313 IP
-327 VHIDENSFE
+327 VKFDMNSFE
-336 GQKQK
+336 GQKQELK
-341 LRAKMA
+341 AKIA

-356 GNPDYDS
+356 GNPEYDS
-363 TYIALQRVIQA
+363 TYTALQRVIQA
-374 EQEYKKSLMEADQG
+374 EREYKKSLMEADQG
-388 QKMVDKSAKKMKSS
+388 QQMVDKSAKKMKSS
-402 LDKAGKSAKGSGKQ
+402 LDKAGKSAKGSGKH

-457 NATLSSLTSSLLYLK
+457 NTTLSSLMSSLLYLK

-487 PALNAMID
+487 PALNTMID
-495 AIANVLAWIGQLLAA
+495 AIANALAWIGQLLAA

-557 ISEQGAGS
+557 ISEQGAG
-565 GGGGAGGT
+565 GGGGTGGT
-573 DPSQMFETVDVDTKI
+573 DPSEMFETVDVDSKI

-608 TFGPNLSKIWTDM
+608 TFGPNLAKVWTDM
-621 QPNIENFKAIL
+621 QPNIENFKTIL
-632 AGIWSDLG
+632 SGIWSDLG

-650 SADLVPFIQ
+650 SADLIPFIQ

-670 GLFDSFNMIFADIW
+670 GLFDSFNMVFADIW
-684 NLVIFPFLENFFVS
+684 NLVVFPFLENFVVS
-698 GLPLLTQ
+698 GLPLITQ

-773 GQVLNDIW
+773 GQVFNDIW

-816 KLIEVAL
+816 KLTQVAL

-831 PLVKWFA
+831 PLVSWFA
-838 DTLGP
+838 DTFGP
-843 GVSGALQ
+843 RISGSLQ
-850 VVIEKFGAMG
+850 VVTEAFGAMG
-860 AFISGVIDAILLV
+860 VFISSVIDAIILV
-873 LNGILDFI
+873 LNGILDFV
-881 HTGFTE
+881 HTGFTQ
-887 GWDKAWSNIGEI
+887 GWDKAWSNVGDI
-899 FKGVFNEIIQIAEN
+899 FKGVFNGIVQIAEN
-913 AINFVI
+913 AINYII

-934 FAGGEH
+934 LAGGKH
-940 FGFSLDRVKLPRLA
+940 FGFTLDHVRLPRLA
-954 TGTVVPPRAGEFA
+954 SGTVVPPRAGEFA

-977 EIVSPVSAMKQALR
+977 EIVSPVGAMKQAFK
-991 EVMEEMPGNEGGD
+991 EAMAEMGGGEGGD
-1004 IHLTVNLDGKVVY
+1004 IHLTVNLDGKTVY
-1017 DDVVKRNRL
+1017 DDIVKQNRL
-1026 VKRQT
+1026 VKKQT

>member
-12 KIEVEGF
+12 KVDTTGFEEGS
-19 KEGISSLEKA
+19 SSLKGA
-29 MTKLTSTI
+29 MEKLTTVI
-37 KRLSDNI
+37 EKLSDNI
-44 VQSFNGAGKSA
+44 VRSFDGAGKSA
-55 EDVGTQAEAAA
+55 ENVGQQAERAAEKVDDIAEAAKKA
-66 DKVDEI
+66 Q
-72 AESAK
+72 
-77 RAKKETKSM
+77 KETKSLEEQM
-86 AEQMEAI
+86 AEIPVQHYENGSS
-93 TVEHHE
+93 E
-99 TSGPGGTEEPELPQT
+99 TGEPEKPRAV
-114 SELTGEYQQ
+114 ELGGDYQEY
-123 YGREVEQ
+123 GKEVED
-130 FVEDYVKNMGQ
+130 FVNAYAENMGKAEQ
-141 ASQSTN
+141 YTN
-147 EFKQHIETLSKALK
+147 EFKQEIETLSKALK
-161 DMESKGMYFGDDEYD
+161 DMEGRGLYFGDDEYD
-176 ETFMKLSKV
+176 ETYMKLAKV
-185 KQALADYK
+185 KQALSDYK
-193 KEMLSPTPDAVSF
+193 KEMLNPTPDA
-206 PADSIQGQVDQ
+206 
-217 LKKSIKEME
+217 E
-226 AQGKTFGDS
+226 
-235 LYDSTYQALNK
+235 
-246 AQARLSEYKKN
+246 
-257 LTSPNELMIV
+257 
-267 LDENTL
+267 
-273 QGKINALKRQL
+273 
-284 EELGLLGKTFGDETY
+284 
-299 DSTYAALSKAQSDL
+299 
-313 ANYKRELSQPAQIP
+313 IP
-327 VHIDENSFE
+327 VKFDMNSFE
-336 GQKQK
+336 GQKQELK
-341 LRAKMA
+341 AKIA

-356 GNPDYDS
+356 GNPEYDS
-363 TYIALQRVIQA
+363 TYTALQRVIQA
-374 EQEYKKSLMEADQG
+374 EREYKKSLMEADQG
-388 QKMVDKSAKKMKSS
+388 QQMVDKSAKKMKSS
-402 LDKAGKSAKGSGKQ
+402 LDKAGKSAKGSGKH

-457 NATLSSLTSSLLYLK
+457 NTTLSSLMSSLLYLK

-495 AIANVLAWIGQLLAA
+495 AIASALAWIGQLLAA

-557 ISEQGAGS
+557 ISEQGAG
-565 GGGGAGGT
+565 GGGGTGGT
-573 DPSQMFETVDVDTKI
+573 DPSEMFETVDVDSKI

-608 TFGPNLSKIWTDM
+608 TFGPNLAKVWTDM

-632 AGIWSDLG
+632 SGIWSDLG

-650 SADLVPFIQ
+650 SADLIPFIQ

-670 GLFDSFNMIFADIW
+670 GLFDSFNMVFADIW
-684 NLVIFPFLENFFVS
+684 NLVVFPFLENFVVS
-698 GLPLLTQ
+698 GLPLITQ

-773 GQVLNDIW
+773 GQVFNDIW

-816 KLIEVAL
+816 KLTQVAL

-831 PLVKWFA
+831 PLVSWFT
-838 DTLGP
+838 DTFGP
-843 GVSGALQ
+843 RISGSLQ
-850 VVIEKFGAMG
+850 VVTEAFGAMG
-860 AFISGVIDAILLV
+860 VFISSVIDAIILV
-873 LNGILDFI
+873 LNGILDFV
-881 HTGFTE
+881 HTGFTQ
-887 GWDKAWSNIGEI
+887 GWDKAWSNVGDI
-899 FKGVFNEIIQIAEN
+899 FKGVFNGIVQIAEN
-913 AINFVI
+913 AINYII

-934 FAGGEH
+934 LAGGKH
-940 FGFSLDRVKLPRLA
+940 FGFTLDHVRLPRLA
-954 TGTVVPPRAGEFA
+954 SGTVVPPRAGEFA

-977 EIVSPVSAMKQALR
+977 EIVSPVGAMKQAFK
-991 EVMEEMPGNEGGD
+991 EAMAEMGGGEGGD
-1004 IHLTVNLDGKVVY
+1004 IHLTVNLDGKTVY
-1017 DDVVKRNRL
+1017 DDIVKQNRL
-1026 VKRQT
+1026 VKKQT

>member
-1 MAADGSLKFDT
+1 MADGSLKFDT
-12 KIEVEGF
+12 KVDTTGF
-19 KEGISSLEKA
+19 EDGTSSLKTA
-29 MTKLTSTI
+29 MEKLTSVI
-37 KRLSDNI
+37 ERLSDNI
-44 VQSFNGAGKSA
+44 VNAFNGAGKAA
-55 EDVGTQAEAAA
+55 ENVGNQAEHAAEKVDDIAEAAKKA
-66 DKVDEI
+66 Q
-72 AESAK
+72 
-77 RAKKETKSM
+77 KETKSLEEQM
-86 AEQMEAI
+86 AQIPVHHYENGSPETGKTEQPRTVELGGDYQEYGKEVEDFVDSYAENMGKAEQ
-93 TVEHHE
+93 
-99 TSGPGGTEEPELPQT
+99 
-114 SELTGEYQQ
+114 Y
-123 YGREVEQ
+123 
-130 FVEDYVKNMGQ
+130 
-141 ASQSTN
+141 TN
-147 EFKQHIETLSKALK
+147 EFKQEIETLSKALK
-161 DMESKGMYFGDDEYD
+161 DMEGRGLYFGDDEYD
-176 ETFMKLSKV
+176 ETYMKLAKV

-193 KEMLSPTPDAVSF
+193 KEMLSPTPDA
-206 PADSIQGQVDQ
+206 
-217 LKKSIKEME
+217 E
-226 AQGKTFGDS
+226 
-235 LYDSTYQALNK
+235 
-246 AQARLSEYKKN
+246 
-257 LTSPNELMIV
+257 
-267 LDENTL
+267 
-273 QGKINALKRQL
+273 
-284 EELGLLGKTFGDETY
+284 
-299 DSTYAALSKAQSDL
+299 
-313 ANYKRELSQPAQIP
+313 IP
-327 VHIDENSFE
+327 VKFDMNSFE
-336 GQKQK
+336 GQKQELK
-341 LRAKMA
+341 AKIA
-347 ELEKQGITL
+347 ELEKQGVTL
-356 GNPDYDS
+356 GNPEYDS
-363 TYIALQRVIQA
+363 TYVALQRVIQA
-374 EQEYKKSLMEADQG
+374 EREYKKSLMEADQG
-388 QKMVDKSAKKMKSS
+388 QQMVDKSAKKMKSS
-402 LDKAGKSAKGSGKQ
+402 LDKAGKSAKSSGKG

-457 NATLSSLTSSLLYLK
+457 NTTLSSLMSSLLYLK

-495 AIANVLAWIGQLLAA
+495 AIASALAWIGQLLAA

-557 ISEQGAGS
+557 ISEKGSGGS
-565 GGGGAGGT
+565 GGGASGT

-608 TFGPNLSKIWTDM
+608 TFGPNLSKVWTDM

-650 SADLVPFIQ
+650 SADLIPFLQ
-659 QTIDTIGFIIN
+659 QTIDTIGFIVN
-670 GLFDSFNMIFADIW
+670 GLFDSFNMVFADIW
-684 NLVIFPFLENFFVS
+684 NLVIFPFLENFVVS

-768 AISNT
+768 AISST

-781 DQYIK
+781 EQYIK

-831 PLVKWFA
+831 PLVSWFA
-838 DTLGP
+838 DTFGP
-843 GVSGALQ
+843 KISGTLQ
-850 VVIEKFGAMG
+850 VVTEAFGAFG
-860 AFISGVIDAILLV
+860 VFISGVIDGVLLV

-881 HTGFTE
+881 HTGFTQ
-887 GWDKAWSNIGEI
+887 GWDKAWSNVGDI
-899 FKGVFNEIIQIAEN
+899 FKGVFNGIVQIAEN
-913 AINFVI
+913 AINFII

-934 FAGGEH
+934 LAGGKH
-940 FGFSLDRVKLPRLA
+940 FGFTLDHVRLPRLA
-954 TGTVVPPRAGEFA
+954 SGTVVPPRAGEFA
-967 AILGDNNREA
+967 AILGDNNRET
-977 EIVSPVSAMKQALR
+977 EIVSPVSAMKQAFK
-991 EVMEEMPGNEGGD
+991 EAMAEMSGGEGGN

-1017 DDVVKRNRL
+1017 DEMVKRNRMT
-1026 VKRQT
+1026 KRQT

>member
-12 KIEVEGF
+12 KVDTTGFEEGS
-19 KEGISSLEKA
+19 SSLKGA
-29 MTKLTSTI
+29 MEKLTTVI
-37 KRLSDNI
+37 EKLSDNI
-44 VQSFNGAGKSA
+44 VRSFDGAGKSA
-55 EDVGTQAEAAA
+55 ENVGQQAERAAEKVDDIAEAAKKA
-66 DKVDEI
+66 Q
-72 AESAK
+72 
-77 RAKKETKSM
+77 KETKSLEEQM
-86 AEQMEAI
+86 AEIPVQHYENGSS
-93 TVEHHE
+93 E
-99 TSGPGGTEEPELPQT
+99 TGEPEKPRAV
-114 SELTGEYQQ
+114 ELGGDYQEY
-123 YGREVEQ
+123 GKEVED
-130 FVEDYVKNMGQ
+130 FVNSYAENMGKAEQ
-141 ASQSTN
+141 YTN
-147 EFKQHIETLSKALK
+147 EFKQEIETLSKALK
-161 DMESKGMYFGDDEYD
+161 DMEGRGLYFGDDEYD
-176 ETFMKLSKV
+176 ETYMKLAKV

-193 KEMLSPTPDAVSF
+193 KEMLSPTPDA
-206 PADSIQGQVDQ
+206 
-217 LKKSIKEME
+217 E
-226 AQGKTFGDS
+226 
-235 LYDSTYQALNK
+235 
-246 AQARLSEYKKN
+246 
-257 LTSPNELMIV
+257 
-267 LDENTL
+267 
-273 QGKINALKRQL
+273 
-284 EELGLLGKTFGDETY
+284 
-299 DSTYAALSKAQSDL
+299 
-313 ANYKRELSQPAQIP
+313 IP
-327 VHIDENSFE
+327 VKFDMNSFE
-336 GQKQK
+336 GQKQELK
-341 LRAKMA
+341 AKIE
-347 ELEKQGITL
+347 ELEKQGVTL
-356 GNPDYDS
+356 GNPEYDS
-363 TYIALQRVIQA
+363 NYAALQRVIQA
-374 EQEYKKSLMEADQG
+374 EREYKKSLMEADQG

-402 LDKAGKSAKGSGKQ
+402 LDKAGKSAKGSGKH

-447 GNLAQYSSGV
+447 GNLAQYSNGV
-457 NATLSSLTSSLLYLK
+457 NTTLSSLTSSLLYLK

-522 TQEDYAKSLKK
+522 TQEDYAKRLKK

-565 GGGGAGGT
+565 GGGGTGGT
-573 DPSQMFETVDVDTKI
+573 DPSEMFETVDVDTKI

-603 SWLAA
+603 SWLAT

-640 TLGAPLKAWF
+640 SLGAPLKTWF

-659 QTIDTIGFIIN
+659 QTIDTIGFIVN
-670 GLFDSFNMIFADIW
+670 GLFDSFNMVFADIW
-684 NLVIFPFLENFFVS
+684 NLSVFPALQNFITS
-698 GLPLLTQ
+698 GLPMITQ
-705 FATEVMATLEPLF
+705 FATEVMATLMPLF
-718 TLVKDLFDR
+718 TVVKDLFDR
-727 LWRDAVAPA
+727 IWRDAVAPA
-736 LGLIM
+736 LALIT
-741 QIWTDCVDVLYE
+741 QIWTDSIDTLYG

-768 AISNT
+768 AIRDT
-773 GQVLNDIW
+773 GEVLNDIW
-781 DQYIK
+781 DKYIK

-799 WSNHIKPLLKHF
+799 WTNHIKPLMQHF

-816 KLIEVAL
+816 KLIQVAL
-823 DIYNHVIL
+823 DIYNNMIL
-831 PLVKWFA
+831 PMVSWFA
-838 DTLGP
+838 DMLGP
-843 GVSGALQ
+843 GISGALQ
-850 VVIEKFGAMG
+850 VITEAFGALG
-860 AFISGVIDAILLV
+860 AFISGIIDGILLV

-881 HTGFTE
+881 HTGFTQ
-887 GWDKAWSNIGEI
+887 GWDKAWSNVGDI
-899 FKGVFNEIIQIAEN
+899 FKGVFNGIIQIAEN

-940 FGFSLDRVKLPRLA
+940 FGFSLDRVRLPRLA

-977 EIVSPVSAMKQALR
+977 EIVSPVSAMKQAFK
-991 EVMEEMPGNEGGD
+991 EAMAEMSGGEGGD

-1017 DDVVKRNRL
+1017 DDVVERNRMT
-1026 VKRQT
+1026 KKQT

>member
-1 MAADGSLKFDT
+1 MADGSLKFDT
-12 KIEVEGF
+12 KVDTTGF
-19 KEGISSLEKA
+19 EDGTSTLKTA
-29 MTKLTSTI
+29 MEKLTSVI
-37 KRLSDNI
+37 ERLSDNI
-44 VQSFNGAGKSA
+44 VNAFNGAGKAA
-55 EDVGTQAEAAA
+55 ENVGNQAEQAAEKVDDIAEAAKKA
-66 DKVDEI
+66 Q
-72 AESAK
+72 
-77 RAKKETKSM
+77 KETKSLEEQM
-86 AEQMEAI
+86 AQIPVHHYENGSPETGETEQPRTVELGGDYQEYGKEVEDFVDSYAENMGKAEQ
-93 TVEHHE
+93 
-99 TSGPGGTEEPELPQT
+99 
-114 SELTGEYQQ
+114 Y
-123 YGREVEQ
+123 
-130 FVEDYVKNMGQ
+130 
-141 ASQSTN
+141 TN
-147 EFKQHIETLSKALK
+147 EFKQEIETLSKALK
-161 DMESKGMYFGDDEYD
+161 DMEGRGLYFGDDEYD
-176 ETFMKLSKV
+176 ETYMKLAKV

-193 KEMLSPTPDAVSF
+193 KEMLSPTPDA
-206 PADSIQGQVDQ
+206 
-217 LKKSIKEME
+217 E
-226 AQGKTFGDS
+226 
-235 LYDSTYQALNK
+235 
-246 AQARLSEYKKN
+246 
-257 LTSPNELMIV
+257 
-267 LDENTL
+267 
-273 QGKINALKRQL
+273 
-284 EELGLLGKTFGDETY
+284 
-299 DSTYAALSKAQSDL
+299 
-313 ANYKRELSQPAQIP
+313 IP
-327 VHIDENSFE
+327 VKFDMNSFE
-336 GQKQK
+336 GQKQELK
-341 LRAKMA
+341 AKIA
-347 ELEKQGITL
+347 ELEKQGVTL
-356 GNPDYDS
+356 GNPEYDS
-363 TYIALQRVIQA
+363 TYAALQRVIQA
-374 EQEYKKSLMEADQG
+374 EREYKKSLMEADQG
-388 QKMVDKSAKKMKSS
+388 QQMVDKSAKKMKSS
-402 LDKAGKSAKGSGKQ
+402 LDKAGKSAKSSGKG

-447 GNLAQYSSGV
+447 GNLAQYSNGV
-457 NATLSSLTSSLLYLK
+457 NTTLSSLTSSLLYLK

-495 AIANVLAWIGQLLAA
+495 AIANALAWIGQLLAA

-557 ISEQGAGS
+557 ISEQGAG
-565 GGGGAGGT
+565 GGGGTGGT
-573 DPSQMFETVDVDTKI
+573 DPSEMFETVDVDSKI

-608 TFGPNLSKIWTDM
+608 TFGPNLAKVWTDM

-632 AGIWSDLG
+632 SGIWSDLG

-650 SADLVPFIQ
+650 SADLIPFIQ

-670 GLFDSFNMIFADIW
+670 GLFDSFNMVFADIW
-684 NLVIFPFLENFFVS
+684 NLVVFPFLENFVVS
-698 GLPLLTQ
+698 GLPLITQ

-773 GQVLNDIW
+773 GQVFNDIW

-816 KLIEVAL
+816 KLTQVAL

-831 PLVKWFA
+831 PLVSWFA
-838 DTLGP
+838 DTFGP
-843 GVSGALQ
+843 RISGSLQ
-850 VVIEKFGAMG
+850 VVTEAFGAMG
-860 AFISGVIDAILLV
+860 VFISSVIDAIILV
-873 LNGILDFI
+873 LNGILDFV
-881 HTGFTE
+881 HTGFTQ
-887 GWDKAWSNIGEI
+887 GWDKAWSNVGDI
-899 FKGVFNEIIQIAEN
+899 FKGVFNGIVQIAEN
-913 AINFVI
+913 AINYII

-934 FAGGEH
+934 LAGGKH
-940 FGFSLDRVKLPRLA
+940 FGFTLDHVRLPRLA
-954 TGTVVPPRAGEFA
+954 SGTVVPPRAGEFA

-977 EIVSPVSAMKQALR
+977 EIVSPVGAMKQAFK
-991 EVMEEMPGNEGGD
+991 EAMAEMGGGEGGD
-1004 IHLTVNLDGKVVY
+1004 IHLTVNLDGKTVY
-1017 DDVVKRNRL
+1017 DDIVKQNRL
-1026 VKRQT
+1026 VKKQT

>member
-12 KIEVEGF
+12 KVDTTGFEEGS
-19 KEGISSLEKA
+19 SSLKGA
-29 MTKLTSTI
+29 MEKLTTVI
-37 KRLSDNI
+37 EKLSDNI
-44 VQSFNGAGKSA
+44 VRSFDGAGKSA
-55 EDVGTQAEAAA
+55 ENVGQQAERAAEKVDDIAEAA
-66 DKVDEI
+66 
-72 AESAK
+72 
-77 RAKKETKSM
+77 KKAQKDTKSLEEQM
-86 AEQMEAI
+86 AEIPVQHYENGSS
-93 TVEHHE
+93 E
-99 TSGPGGTEEPELPQT
+99 TGEPEKPRAV
-114 SELTGEYQQ
+114 ELGGDYQEY
-123 YGREVEQ
+123 GKEVED
-130 FVEDYVKNMGQ
+130 FVNAYAENMGKAEQ
-141 ASQSTN
+141 YTN
-147 EFKQHIETLSKALK
+147 EFKQEIETLSKALK
-161 DMESKGMYFGDDEYD
+161 DMEGRGMYFGDDEYD
-176 ETFMKLSKV
+176 ETYMKLAKV
-185 KQALADYK
+185 KQALSDYK
-193 KEMLSPTPDAVSF
+193 KEMLNPTPDA
-206 PADSIQGQVDQ
+206 
-217 LKKSIKEME
+217 E
-226 AQGKTFGDS
+226 
-235 LYDSTYQALNK
+235 
-246 AQARLSEYKKN
+246 
-257 LTSPNELMIV
+257 
-267 LDENTL
+267 
-273 QGKINALKRQL
+273 
-284 EELGLLGKTFGDETY
+284 
-299 DSTYAALSKAQSDL
+299 
-313 ANYKRELSQPAQIP
+313 IP
-327 VHIDENSFE
+327 VKFDMNSFE
-336 GQKQK
+336 GQKQELK
-341 LRAKMA
+341 AKIA

-356 GNPDYDS
+356 GNPEYDS
-363 TYIALQRVIQA
+363 TYTALQRVIQA
-374 EQEYKKSLMEADQG
+374 EREYKKSLMEADQG
-388 QKMVDKSAKKMKSS
+388 QQMVDKSAKKMKSS
-402 LDKAGKSAKGSGKQ
+402 LDKAGKSAKSSGKG

-447 GNLAQYSSGV
+447 GNLAQYSNGV
-457 NATLSSLTSSLLYLK
+457 NTTLSSLTSSLLYLK

-495 AIANVLAWIGQLLAA
+495 AIANALAWIGQLLAA

-557 ISEQGAGS
+557 ISEQGAG
-565 GGGGAGGT
+565 GGGGTGGT
-573 DPSQMFETVDVDTKI
+573 DPSEMFETVDVDSKI

-608 TFGPNLSKIWTDM
+608 TFGPNLAKVWTDM

-632 AGIWSDLG
+632 SGIWSDLG

-650 SADLVPFIQ
+650 SADLIPFIQ

-670 GLFDSFNMIFADIW
+670 GLFDSFNMVFADIW
-684 NLVIFPFLENFFVS
+684 NLVVFPFLENFVVS
-698 GLPLLTQ
+698 GLPLITQ

-773 GQVLNDIW
+773 GQVFNDIW

-816 KLIEVAL
+816 KLTQVAL

-831 PLVKWFA
+831 PLVSWFT
-838 DTLGP
+838 DTFGP
-843 GVSGALQ
+843 RISGSLQ
-850 VVIEKFGAMG
+850 VVTEAFGAMG
-860 AFISGVIDAILLV
+860 VFISSVIDAIILV
-873 LNGILDFI
+873 LNGILDFV
-881 HTGFTE
+881 HTGFTQ
-887 GWDKAWSNIGEI
+887 GWDKAWSNVGDI
-899 FKGVFNEIIQIAEN
+899 FKGVFNGIVQIAEN
-913 AINFVI
+913 AINYII

-934 FAGGEH
+934 LAGGKH
-940 FGFSLDRVKLPRLA
+940 FGFTLDHVRLPRLA
-954 TGTVVPPRAGEFA
+954 SGTVVPPRAGEFA

-977 EIVSPVSAMKQALR
+977 EIVSPVGAMKQAFK
-991 EVMEEMPGNEGGD
+991 EAMAEMGGGEGGD
-1004 IHLTVNLDGKVVY
+1004 IHLTVNLDGKTVY
-1017 DDVVKRNRL
+1017 DDIVKQNRL
-1026 VKRQT
+1026 VKKQT

>member
-1 MAADGSLKFDT
+1 MADGSLKFDT
-12 KIEVEGF
+12 KVDTTGF
-19 KEGISSLEKA
+19 EDGTSSLKTA
-29 MTKLTSTI
+29 MEKLTSVI
-37 KRLSDNI
+37 ERLSDNI
-44 VQSFNGAGKSA
+44 VNAFNGAGKAA
-55 EDVGTQAEAAA
+55 ENVGNQAGQAAEKVDDIAEAAKKA
-66 DKVDEI
+66 Q
-72 AESAK
+72 
-77 RAKKETKSM
+77 KETKSLEEQM
-86 AEQMEAI
+86 AEISVQHYENGNSD
-93 TVEHHE
+93 T
-99 TSGPGGTEEPELPQT
+99 GEPEQPRAV
-114 SELTGEYQQ
+114 ELGGDYQEY
-123 YGREVEQ
+123 GKEVED
-130 FVEDYVKNMGQ
+130 FVNSYAENMGKAEQ
-141 ASQSTN
+141 YTN
-147 EFKQHIETLSKALK
+147 EFKQEIETLSKALK
-161 DMESKGMYFGDDEYD
+161 DMEGRGLYFGDDEYD
-176 ETFMKLSKV
+176 ETYMKLAKV

-193 KEMLSPTPDAVSF
+193 KEMLSPTPDA
-206 PADSIQGQVDQ
+206 
-217 LKKSIKEME
+217 E
-226 AQGKTFGDS
+226 
-235 LYDSTYQALNK
+235 
-246 AQARLSEYKKN
+246 
-257 LTSPNELMIV
+257 
-267 LDENTL
+267 
-273 QGKINALKRQL
+273 
-284 EELGLLGKTFGDETY
+284 
-299 DSTYAALSKAQSDL
+299 
-313 ANYKRELSQPAQIP
+313 IP
-327 VHIDENSFE
+327 VKFDMNSFE
-336 GQKQK
+336 GQKQELK
-341 LRAKMA
+341 AKIE
-347 ELEKQGITL
+347 ELEKQGVTL
-356 GNPDYDS
+356 GNPEYDS
-363 TYIALQRVIQA
+363 NYAALQRVIQA
-374 EQEYKKSLMEADQG
+374 EREYKKSLMEADQG

-402 LDKAGKSAKGSGKQ
+402 LDKAGKSAKGSGKH

-447 GNLAQYSSGV
+447 GNLAQYSNGV
-457 NATLSSLTSSLLYLK
+457 NTTLSSLTSSLLYLK

-565 GGGGAGGT
+565 GGGGTGGT
-573 DPSQMFETVDVDTKI
+573 DPSEMFETVDVDTKI

-603 SWLAA
+603 SWLAT

-640 TLGAPLKAWF
+640 SLGAPLKTWF

-659 QTIDTIGFIIN
+659 QTIDTIGFIVN
-670 GLFDSFNMIFADIW
+670 GLFDSFNMVFADIW
-684 NLVIFPFLENFFVS
+684 NLSVFPALQNFITS
-698 GLPLLTQ
+698 GLPMITQ
-705 FATEVMATLEPLF
+705 FATEVMATLMPLF
-718 TLVKDLFDR
+718 TVVKDLFDR
-727 LWRDAVAPA
+727 IWRDAVAPA
-736 LGLIM
+736 LALIT
-741 QIWTDCVDVLYE
+741 QIWTDSIDTLYG

-768 AISNT
+768 AIRDT
-773 GQVLNDIW
+773 GEVLNDIW
-781 DQYIK
+781 DKYIK

-799 WSNHIKPLLKHF
+799 WTNHIKPLMQHF

-816 KLIEVAL
+816 KLIQVAL
-823 DIYNHVIL
+823 DIYNNMIL
-831 PLVKWFA
+831 PMVSWFA
-838 DTLGP
+838 DMLGP
-843 GVSGALQ
+843 GISGALQ
-850 VVIEKFGAMG
+850 VITEAFGALG
-860 AFISGVIDAILLV
+860 AFISGIIDGILLV

-881 HTGFTE
+881 HTGFTQ
-887 GWDKAWSNIGEI
+887 GWDKAWSNVGDI
-899 FKGVFNEIIQIAEN
+899 FKGVFNGIIQIAEN

-940 FGFSLDRVKLPRLA
+940 FGFSLDRVRLPRLA

-977 EIVSPVSAMKQALR
+977 EIVSPVSAMKQAFK
-991 EVMEEMPGNEGGD
+991 EAMAEMSGGEGGD

-1017 DDVVKRNRL
+1017 DDVVDRNRMT
-1026 VKRQT
+1026 KKQT

>member
-12 KIEVEGF
+12 KVDTTGFEEGS
-19 KEGISSLEKA
+19 SSLKGA
-29 MTKLTSTI
+29 MEKLTTVI
-37 KRLSDNI
+37 EKLSDNI
-44 VQSFNGAGKSA
+44 VRSFDGAGKSA
-55 EDVGTQAEAAA
+55 ENVGQQAERAAEKVDDIAEAAKKA
-66 DKVDEI
+66 Q
-72 AESAK
+72 
-77 RAKKETKSM
+77 KETKSLEEQM
-86 AEQMEAI
+86 AEIPVQHYENGSS
-93 TVEHHE
+93 E
-99 TSGPGGTEEPELPQT
+99 TGEPEKPRAV
-114 SELTGEYQQ
+114 ELGGDYQEY
-123 YGREVEQ
+123 GKEVED
-130 FVEDYVKNMGQ
+130 FVNAYAENMGKAEQ
-141 ASQSTN
+141 YTN
-147 EFKQHIETLSKALK
+147 EFKQEIETLSKALK
-161 DMESKGMYFGDDEYD
+161 DMEGRGLYFGDDEYD
-176 ETFMKLSKV
+176 ETYMKLAKV

-193 KEMLSPTPDAVSF
+193 KEMLSPTPDV
-206 PADSIQGQVDQ
+206 
-217 LKKSIKEME
+217 E
-226 AQGKTFGDS
+226 
-235 LYDSTYQALNK
+235 
-246 AQARLSEYKKN
+246 
-257 LTSPNELMIV
+257 
-267 LDENTL
+267 
-273 QGKINALKRQL
+273 
-284 EELGLLGKTFGDETY
+284 
-299 DSTYAALSKAQSDL
+299 
-313 ANYKRELSQPAQIP
+313 IP
-327 VHIDENSFE
+327 VKLDMNSFE
-336 GQKQK
+336 GQKQLLK
-341 LRAKMA
+341 AQLE

-356 GNPDYDS
+356 GNPEYDQL
-363 TYIALQRVIQA
+363 YAALQRIIQA
-374 EQEYKKSLMEADQG
+374 ENEYKRELLSADQG
-388 QKMVDKSAKKMKSS
+388 QRLVSKSAKSMKSS
-402 LDKAGKSAKGSGKQ
+402 LDKAGKSAKGTGRH

-457 NATLSSLTSSLLYLK
+457 NTTLSSLMSSLLYLK

-495 AIANVLAWIGQLLAA
+495 AIASALAWIGQLLAA

-557 ISEQGAGS
+557 ISEKGSGGS
-565 GGGGAGGT
+565 GGGASGT

-608 TFGPNLSKIWTDM
+608 TFGPNLSKVWTDM

-659 QTIDTIGFIIN
+659 QTIDTIGFIVN
-670 GLFDSFNMIFADIW
+670 GLFDSFNMVFADIW
-684 NLVIFPFLENFFVS
+684 NLSVFPALQNFITS
-698 GLPLLTQ
+698 GLPMITQ
-705 FATEVMATLEPLF
+705 FATEIMATLMPLF

-727 LWRDAVAPA
+727 IWSDAVAPA
-736 LGLIM
+736 LALIT
-741 QIWTDCVDVLYE
+741 QIWTDSIDTLYG

-768 AISNT
+768 AIRGT
-773 GQVLNDIW
+773 GEVLNDIW
-781 DQYIK
+781 DKYIK

-799 WSNHIKPLLKHF
+799 WANHIKPLMQHF

-816 KLIEVAL
+816 KLIQVAL
-823 DIYNHVIL
+823 DIYNNMIL
-831 PLVKWFA
+831 PMVSWFA

-843 GVSGALQ
+843 GISGALQ
-850 VVIEKFGAMG
+850 VITEAFGALG
-860 AFISGVIDAILLV
+860 AFISGIVDGILLV
-873 LNGILDFI
+873 LNGILDFV
-881 HTGFTE
+881 HTGFTQ
-887 GWDKAWSNIGEI
+887 GWDKAWSNVGDI
-899 FKGVFNEIIQIAEN
+899 FKGVFNGIVQIAEN
-913 AINFVI
+913 AINYII

-934 FAGGEH
+934 LAGGKH
-940 FGFSLDRVKLPRLA
+940 FGFTLDHVRLPRLA
-954 TGTVVPPRAGEFA
+954 SGTVVPPRAGEFA
-967 AILGDNNREA
+967 AILGDNNRET
-977 EIVSPVSAMKQALR
+977 EIVSPVSAMKQAFK
-991 EVMEEMPGNEGGD
+991 EAMAEMSGGESGD

-1017 DDVVKRNRL
+1017 DDVVKHNRL

>member
-1 MAADGSLKFDT
+1 MADGSLKFDT
-12 KIEVEGF
+12 KVDTTGF
-19 KEGISSLEKA
+19 EDGTSSLKTA
-29 MTKLTSTI
+29 MEKLTSVI
-37 KRLSDNI
+37 ERLSDNI
-44 VQSFNGAGKSA
+44 VNAFNGAGKAA
-55 EDVGTQAEAAA
+55 ENVGNQAGQAAEKVDDIAEAAKKA
-66 DKVDEI
+66 Q
-72 AESAK
+72 
-77 RAKKETKSM
+77 KETKSLEEQM
-86 AEQMEAI
+86 AEISVQHYENGNSD
-93 TVEHHE
+93 T
-99 TSGPGGTEEPELPQT
+99 GEPEQPRAV
-114 SELTGEYQQ
+114 ELGGDYQEY
-123 YGREVEQ
+123 GKEVED
-130 FVEDYVKNMGQ
+130 FVNSYAENMGKAEQ
-141 ASQSTN
+141 YTN
-147 EFKQHIETLSKALK
+147 EFKQEIETLSKALK
-161 DMESKGMYFGDDEYD
+161 DMEGRGLYFGDDEYD
-176 ETFMKLSKV
+176 ETYMKLAKV

-193 KEMLSPTPDAVSF
+193 KEMLSPTPDA
-206 PADSIQGQVDQ
+206 
-217 LKKSIKEME
+217 E
-226 AQGKTFGDS
+226 
-235 LYDSTYQALNK
+235 
-246 AQARLSEYKKN
+246 
-257 LTSPNELMIV
+257 
-267 LDENTL
+267 
-273 QGKINALKRQL
+273 
-284 EELGLLGKTFGDETY
+284 
-299 DSTYAALSKAQSDL
+299 
-313 ANYKRELSQPAQIP
+313 IP
-327 VHIDENSFE
+327 VKFDMNSFE
-336 GQKQK
+336 GQKQELK
-341 LRAKMA
+341 AKIE
-347 ELEKQGITL
+347 ELEKQGVTL
-356 GNPDYDS
+356 GNPEYDS
-363 TYIALQRVIQA
+363 NYAALQRVIQA
-374 EQEYKKSLMEADQG
+374 EREYKKSLMEADQG

-402 LDKAGKSAKGSGKQ
+402 LDKAGKSAKGSGKH

-447 GNLAQYSSGV
+447 GNLAQYSNGV
-457 NATLSSLTSSLLYLK
+457 NTTLSSLTSSLLYLK

-565 GGGGAGGT
+565 GGGGTGGT
-573 DPSQMFETVDVDTKI
+573 DPSEMFETVDVDTKI

-603 SWLAA
+603 SWLAT

-640 TLGAPLKAWF
+640 SLGAPLKTWF

-659 QTIDTIGFIIN
+659 QTIDTIGFIVN
-670 GLFDSFNMIFADIW
+670 GLFDSFNMVFADIW
-684 NLVIFPFLENFFVS
+684 NLSVFPALQNFITS
-698 GLPLLTQ
+698 GLPMITQ
-705 FATEVMATLEPLF
+705 FATEVMATLMPLF
-718 TLVKDLFDR
+718 TVVKDLFDR
-727 LWRDAVAPA
+727 IWRDAVAPA
-736 LGLIM
+736 LALIT
-741 QIWTDCVDVLYE
+741 QIWTDSIDTLYG

-768 AISNT
+768 AIRDT
-773 GQVLNDIW
+773 GEVLNDIW
-781 DQYIK
+781 DKYIK

-799 WSNHIKPLLKHF
+799 WTNHIKPLMQHF

-816 KLIEVAL
+816 KLIQVAL
-823 DIYNHVIL
+823 DIYNNMIL
-831 PLVKWFA
+831 PMVSWFA
-838 DTLGP
+838 DMLGP
-843 GVSGALQ
+843 GISGALQ
-850 VVIEKFGAMG
+850 VITEAFGALG
-860 AFISGVIDAILLV
+860 AFISGIIDGILLV

-881 HTGFTE
+881 HTGFTQ
-887 GWDKAWSNIGEI
+887 GWDKAWSNVGDI
-899 FKGVFNEIIQIAEN
+899 FKGVFNGIIQIAEN

-940 FGFSLDRVKLPRLA
+940 FGFSLDRVRLTRLA

-977 EIVSPVSAMKQALR
+977 EIVSPVSAMKQAFK
-991 EVMEEMPGNEGGD
+991 EAMAEMSGGEGGD

-1017 DDVVKRNRL
+1017 DDVVERNRMT
-1026 VKRQT
+1026 KKQT

>member
-1 MAADGSLKFDT
+1 MADGSLKFDT
-12 KIEVEGF
+12 KVDTTGF
-19 KEGISSLEKA
+19 EDGTSSLKTA
-29 MTKLTSTI
+29 MEKLTSVI
-37 KRLSDNI
+37 ERLSDNI
-44 VQSFNGAGKSA
+44 VNAFNGAGKAA
-55 EDVGTQAEAAA
+55 ENVGNQAGQAAEKVDDIAEAAKKA
-66 DKVDEI
+66 Q
-72 AESAK
+72 
-77 RAKKETKSM
+77 KETKSLEEQM
-86 AEQMEAI
+86 AEISVQHYENGNSD
-93 TVEHHE
+93 T
-99 TSGPGGTEEPELPQT
+99 GEPEQPRAV
-114 SELTGEYQQ
+114 ELGGDYQEY
-123 YGREVEQ
+123 GKEVED
-130 FVEDYVKNMGQ
+130 FVNSYAENMGKAEQ
-141 ASQSTN
+141 YTN
-147 EFKQHIETLSKALK
+147 EFKQEIETLSKALK
-161 DMESKGMYFGDDEYD
+161 DMEGRGLYFGDDEYD
-176 ETFMKLSKV
+176 ETYMKLAKV

-193 KEMLSPTPDAVSF
+193 KEMLSPTPDA
-206 PADSIQGQVDQ
+206 
-217 LKKSIKEME
+217 E
-226 AQGKTFGDS
+226 
-235 LYDSTYQALNK
+235 
-246 AQARLSEYKKN
+246 
-257 LTSPNELMIV
+257 
-267 LDENTL
+267 
-273 QGKINALKRQL
+273 
-284 EELGLLGKTFGDETY
+284 
-299 DSTYAALSKAQSDL
+299 
-313 ANYKRELSQPAQIP
+313 IP
-327 VHIDENSFE
+327 VKFDMNSFE
-336 GQKQK
+336 GQKQELK
-341 LRAKMA
+341 AKIE
-347 ELEKQGITL
+347 ELEKQGVTL
-356 GNPDYDS
+356 GNPEYDS
-363 TYIALQRVIQA
+363 NYAALQRVIQA
-374 EQEYKKSLMEADQG
+374 EREYKKSLMEADQG

-402 LDKAGKSAKGSGKQ
+402 LDKAGKSAKGSGKH

-447 GNLAQYSSGV
+447 GNLAQYSNGV
-457 NATLSSLTSSLLYLK
+457 NTTLSSLTSSLLYLK

-565 GGGGAGGT
+565 GGGGTGGT
-573 DPSQMFETVDVDTKI
+573 DPSEMFETVDVDTKI

-603 SWLAA
+603 SWLAT

-640 TLGAPLKAWF
+640 SLGAPLKAWF

-659 QTIDTIGFIIN
+659 QTIDTIGFIVN
-670 GLFDSFNMIFADIW
+670 GLFDSFNMVFADIW
-684 NLVIFPFLENFFVS
+684 NLSVFPALQNFITS
-698 GLPLLTQ
+698 GLPMITQ
-705 FATEVMATLEPLF
+705 FATEVMETLMPLF
-718 TLVKDLFDR
+718 RVVKDLFDR
-727 LWRDAVAPA
+727 IWRDAVAPA
-736 LGLIM
+736 LALIT
-741 QIWTDCVDVLYE
+741 QIWTDSIDTLYG

-816 KLIEVAL
+816 KLIQVAL
-823 DIYNHVIL
+823 DIYNNMIL
-831 PLVKWFA
+831 PMVSWFA

-843 GVSGALQ
+843 GISGALQ
-850 VVIEKFGAMG
+850 VITEAFGALG
-860 AFISGVIDAILLV
+860 AFISGIIDGILLV

-881 HTGFTE
+881 HTGFTQ
-887 GWDKAWSNIGEI
+887 GWDKAWSNVGDI
-899 FKGVFNEIIQIAEN
+899 FKGIFNGIIQIAEN

-940 FGFSLDRVKLPRLA
+940 FGFSLDRVRLPRLA

-977 EIVSPVSAMKQALR
+977 EIVSPVSAMKQAFK
-991 EVMEEMPGNEGGD
+991 EAMAEMSGGEGGD

-1017 DDVVKRNRL
+1017 DDVVERNRMT
-1026 VKRQT
+1026 KKQT

>member
-1 MAADGSLKFDT
+1 MADGSLKFDT
-12 KIEVEGF
+12 KVDTTGF
-19 KEGISSLEKA
+19 EDGTSTLKTSME
-29 MTKLTSTI
+29 KLTSVI
-37 KRLSDNI
+37 ERLSDNI
-44 VQSFNGAGKSA
+44 VNAFNGAGKAA
-55 EDVGTQAEAAA
+55 ENVGNQAGQAAEKVDDIAEAAKKA
-66 DKVDEI
+66 Q
-72 AESAK
+72 
-77 RAKKETKSM
+77 KETKSLEEQM
-86 AEQMEAI
+86 AEISVQHYENGNSD
-93 TVEHHE
+93 T
-99 TSGPGGTEEPELPQT
+99 GEPEQPRAV
-114 SELTGEYQQ
+114 ELGGDYQEY
-123 YGREVEQ
+123 GKEVED
-130 FVEDYVKNMGQ
+130 FVNSYAENMGKAEQ
-141 ASQSTN
+141 YTN
-147 EFKQHIETLSKALK
+147 EFKQEIETLSKALK
-161 DMESKGMYFGDDEYD
+161 DMEGRGLYFGDDEYD
-176 ETFMKLSKV
+176 ETYMKLAKV

-193 KEMLSPTPDAVSF
+193 KEMLSPTPDA
-206 PADSIQGQVDQ
+206 
-217 LKKSIKEME
+217 E
-226 AQGKTFGDS
+226 
-235 LYDSTYQALNK
+235 
-246 AQARLSEYKKN
+246 
-257 LTSPNELMIV
+257 
-267 LDENTL
+267 
-273 QGKINALKRQL
+273 
-284 EELGLLGKTFGDETY
+284 
-299 DSTYAALSKAQSDL
+299 
-313 ANYKRELSQPAQIP
+313 IP
-327 VHIDENSFE
+327 VKFDMNSFE
-336 GQKQK
+336 GQKQELK
-341 LRAKMA
+341 AKIE
-347 ELEKQGITL
+347 ELEKQGVTL
-356 GNPDYDS
+356 GNPEYDS
-363 TYIALQRVIQA
+363 NYAALQRVIQA
-374 EQEYKKSLMEADQG
+374 EREYKKSLMEADQG

-402 LDKAGKSAKGSGKQ
+402 LDKAGKSAKGSGKH

-447 GNLAQYSSGV
+447 GNLAQYSNGV
-457 NATLSSLTSSLLYLK
+457 NTTLSSLTSSLLYLK

-565 GGGGAGGT
+565 GGGGTGGT
-573 DPSQMFETVDVDTKI
+573 DPSEMFETVDVDTKI

-603 SWLAA
+603 SWLAT

-640 TLGAPLKAWF
+640 SLGAPLKTWF

-659 QTIDTIGFIIN
+659 QTIDTIGFIVN
-670 GLFDSFNMIFADIW
+670 GLFDSFNMVFADIW
-684 NLVIFPFLENFFVS
+684 NLSVFPALQNFITS
-698 GLPLLTQ
+698 GLPMITQ
-705 FATEVMATLEPLF
+705 FATEVMATLMPLF
-718 TLVKDLFDR
+718 TVVKDLFDR
-727 LWRDAVAPA
+727 IWRDAVAPA
-736 LGLIM
+736 LALIT
-741 QIWTDCVDVLYE
+741 QIWTDSIDTLYG

-768 AISNT
+768 AIRDT
-773 GQVLNDIW
+773 GEVLNDIW
-781 DQYIK
+781 DKYIK

-799 WSNHIKPLLKHF
+799 WTNHIKPLMQHF

-816 KLIEVAL
+816 KLIQVAL
-823 DIYNHVIL
+823 DIYNNMIL
-831 PLVKWFA
+831 PMVSWFA
-838 DTLGP
+838 DMLGP
-843 GVSGALQ
+843 GISGALQ
-850 VVIEKFGAMG
+850 VITEAFGALG
-860 AFISGVIDAILLV
+860 AFISGIIDGILLV

-881 HTGFTE
+881 HTGFTQ
-887 GWDKAWSNIGEI
+887 GWDKAWSNVGDI
-899 FKGVFNEIIQIAEN
+899 FKGVFNGIIQIAEN

-940 FGFSLDRVKLPRLA
+940 FGFSLDRVRLPRLA

-977 EIVSPVSAMKQALR
+977 EIVSPVSAMKQAFK
-991 EVMEEMPGNEGGD
+991 EAMAEMSGGEGGD

-1017 DDVVKRNRL
+1017 DDVVERNRMT
-1026 VKRQT
+1026 KKQT

>member
-1 MAADGSLKFDT
+1 MADGSLKFDT
-12 KIEVEGF
+12 KVDTTGF
-19 KEGISSLEKA
+19 EDGTSSLKTA
-29 MTKLTSTI
+29 MEKLTSVI
-37 KRLSDNI
+37 ERLSDNI
-44 VQSFNGAGKSA
+44 VNAFNGAGKAA
-55 EDVGTQAEAAA
+55 ENVGNQAEQAAEKVDDIAEAA
-66 DKVDEI
+66 K
-72 AESAK
+72 K
-77 RAKKETKSM
+77 AKKETKSLEEQM
-86 AEQMEAI
+86 AEIPVHHYENGSPETDETEQPR
-93 TVEHHE
+93 TVEL
-99 TSGPGGTEEPELPQT
+99 GGDYQ
-114 SELTGEYQQ
+114 EY
-123 YGREVEQ
+123 GKEVED
-130 FVEDYVKNMGQ
+130 FVDSYAENMGKAEQ
-141 ASQSTN
+141 YTN
-147 EFKQHIETLSKALK
+147 EFKQEIETLSKALK
-161 DMESKGMYFGDDEYD
+161 DMEGRGLYFGDDEYD
-176 ETFMKLSKV
+176 ETYMKLAKV

-193 KEMLSPTPDAVSF
+193 KEMLSPTPDA
-206 PADSIQGQVDQ
+206 
-217 LKKSIKEME
+217 E
-226 AQGKTFGDS
+226 
-235 LYDSTYQALNK
+235 
-246 AQARLSEYKKN
+246 
-257 LTSPNELMIV
+257 
-267 LDENTL
+267 
-273 QGKINALKRQL
+273 
-284 EELGLLGKTFGDETY
+284 
-299 DSTYAALSKAQSDL
+299 
-313 ANYKRELSQPAQIP
+313 IP
-327 VHIDENSFE
+327 VKFDMNSFE
-336 GQKQK
+336 GQKQELK
-341 LRAKMA
+341 AKIA
-347 ELEKQGITL
+347 ELEKQGVTL
-356 GNPDYDS
+356 GNPEYDS
-363 TYIALQRVIQA
+363 TYVALQRVIQA
-374 EQEYKKSLMEADQG
+374 EREYKKSLMEADQG
-388 QKMVDKSAKKMKSS
+388 QQMVDKSAKKMKSS
-402 LDKAGKSAKGSGKQ
+402 LDKAGKSAKSSGKG

-457 NATLSSLTSSLLYLK
+457 NTTLSSLTSSLLYLK

-495 AIANVLAWIGQLLAA
+495 AIANALAWIGQLLAA

-557 ISEQGAGS
+557 ISEKGSGGS
-565 GGGGAGGT
+565 GGGASGT

-588 TSMVAGMKQALNDFY
+588 TSMVAGMKRALNDFY

-608 TFGPNLSKIWTDM
+608 TFGPNLSKVWTDM

-650 SADLVPFIQ
+650 SADLIPFIQ
-659 QTIDTIGFIIN
+659 QTIDTIGFIVN
-670 GLFDSFNMIFADIW
+670 GLFDSFNMVFADIW
-684 NLVIFPFLENFFVS
+684 NLVIFPFLENFVVS

-727 LWRDAVAPA
+727 MWRDAVAPA

-831 PLVKWFA
+831 PLVSWFA
-838 DTLGP
+838 DTFGP
-843 GVSGALQ
+843 KISGTLQ
-850 VVIEKFGAMG
+850 VVTEAFGAFG
-860 AFISGVIDAILLV
+860 VFISGVIDGVLLV

-881 HTGFTE
+881 HTGFTQ
-887 GWDKAWSNIGEI
+887 GWDKAWSNVGDI
-899 FKGVFNEIIQIAEN
+899 FKGVFNGIVQIAEN
-913 AINFVI
+913 AINFII

-934 FAGGEH
+934 LAGGKH
-940 FGFSLDRVKLPRLA
+940 FGFTLDHVRLPRLA
-954 TGTVVPPRAGEFA
+954 SGTVVPPRAGEFA
-967 AILGDNNREA
+967 AILGDNNRET
-977 EIVSPVSAMKQALR
+977 EIVSPVGAMKQAFK
-991 EVMEEMPGNEGGD
+991 EAMAEMSGGEGGD

-1017 DDVVKRNRL
+1017 DEMVKRNRMT
-1026 VKRQT
+1026 KRQT

>member
-1 MAADGSLKFDT
+1 MADGSLKFDT
-12 KIEVEGF
+12 KVDTTGF
-19 KEGISSLEKA
+19 EDGTSSLKTA
-29 MTKLTSTI
+29 MEKLTSVI
-37 KRLSDNI
+37 ERLSDNI
-44 VQSFNGAGKSA
+44 VNAFNGAGKAA
-55 EDVGTQAEAAA
+55 ENVGNQAEQAAEKVDDIAEAAKKA
-66 DKVDEI
+66 Q
-72 AESAK
+72 
-77 RAKKETKSM
+77 KETKSLEEQM
-86 AEQMEAI
+86 AQIPVHHYENGSPETGETEQPRTVELGGDYQEYGKEVEDFVDSYAENMGKAEQ
-93 TVEHHE
+93 
-99 TSGPGGTEEPELPQT
+99 
-114 SELTGEYQQ
+114 Y
-123 YGREVEQ
+123 
-130 FVEDYVKNMGQ
+130 
-141 ASQSTN
+141 TN
-147 EFKQHIETLSKALK
+147 EFKQEIETLSKALK
-161 DMESKGMYFGDDEYD
+161 DMEGRGLYFGDDEYD
-176 ETFMKLSKV
+176 ETYMKLAKV

-193 KEMLSPTPDAVSF
+193 KEMLSPTPDA
-206 PADSIQGQVDQ
+206 
-217 LKKSIKEME
+217 E
-226 AQGKTFGDS
+226 
-235 LYDSTYQALNK
+235 
-246 AQARLSEYKKN
+246 
-257 LTSPNELMIV
+257 
-267 LDENTL
+267 
-273 QGKINALKRQL
+273 
-284 EELGLLGKTFGDETY
+284 
-299 DSTYAALSKAQSDL
+299 
-313 ANYKRELSQPAQIP
+313 IP
-327 VHIDENSFE
+327 VKFDMNSFE
-336 GQKQK
+336 GQKQELK
-341 LRAKMA
+341 AKIA
-347 ELEKQGITL
+347 ELEKQGVTL
-356 GNPDYDS
+356 GNPEYDS
-363 TYIALQRVIQA
+363 TYVALQRVIQA
-374 EQEYKKSLMEADQG
+374 EREYKKSLMEADQG

-402 LDKAGKSAKGSGKQ
+402 LDKAGKSAKGSGKH

-457 NATLSSLTSSLLYLK
+457 NTTLSSLMSSLLYLK

-495 AIANVLAWIGQLLAA
+495 AIASALAWIGQLLAA

-565 GGGGAGGT
+565 GGGGTGGT
-573 DPSQMFETVDVDTKI
+573 DPSEMFETVDVDTKI

-603 SWLAA
+603 SWLAT

-640 TLGAPLKAWF
+640 SLGAPLKTWF

-659 QTIDTIGFIIN
+659 QTIDTIGFIVN
-670 GLFDSFNMIFADIW
+670 GLFDSFNMVFADIW
-684 NLVIFPFLENFFVS
+684 NLSVFPALQNFITS
-698 GLPLLTQ
+698 GLPMITQ
-705 FATEVMATLEPLF
+705 FATEVMATLMPLF
-718 TLVKDLFDR
+718 TVVKDLFDR
-727 LWRDAVAPA
+727 IWRDAVAPA
-736 LGLIM
+736 LALIT
-741 QIWTDCVDVLYE
+741 QIWTDSIDTLYG

-768 AISNT
+768 AIRDT
-773 GQVLNDIW
+773 GEVLNDIW
-781 DQYIK
+781 DKYIK

-799 WSNHIKPLLKHF
+799 WTNHIKPLMQHF

-816 KLIEVAL
+816 KLIQVAL
-823 DIYNHVIL
+823 DIYNNMIL
-831 PLVKWFA
+831 PMVSWFA
-838 DTLGP
+838 DMLGP
-843 GVSGALQ
+843 GISGALQ
-850 VVIEKFGAMG
+850 VITEAFGALG
-860 AFISGVIDAILLV
+860 AFISGIIDGILLV

-881 HTGFTE
+881 HTGFTQ
-887 GWDKAWSNIGEI
+887 GWDKAWSNVGDI
-899 FKGVFNEIIQIAEN
+899 FKGVFNGIIQIAEN

-940 FGFSLDRVKLPRLA
+940 FGFSLDRVRLPRLA

-977 EIVSPVSAMKQALR
+977 EIVSPVSAMKQAFK
-991 EVMEEMPGNEGGD
+991 EAMAEMSGGEGGD

-1017 DDVVKRNRL
+1017 DDVVERNRMT
-1026 VKRQT
+1026 KKQT

>member
-12 KIEVEGF
+12 KVDTTGFEEGS
-19 KEGISSLEKA
+19 SSLKGA
-29 MTKLTSTI
+29 MEKLTTVI
-37 KRLSDNI
+37 EKLSDNI
-44 VQSFNGAGKSA
+44 VRSFDGAGKSA
-55 EDVGTQAEAAA
+55 ENVGQQAECAAEKVDDIAEAA
-66 DKVDEI
+66 
-72 AESAK
+72 
-77 RAKKETKSM
+77 KKAQKDTKSLEEQM
-86 AEQMEAI
+86 AEIPVQHYENGSS
-93 TVEHHE
+93 E
-99 TSGPGGTEEPELPQT
+99 TGEPEKPRAV
-114 SELTGEYQQ
+114 ELGGDYQEY
-123 YGREVEQ
+123 GKEVED
-130 FVEDYVKNMGQ
+130 FVNAYAENMGKAEQ
-141 ASQSTN
+141 YTN
-147 EFKQHIETLSKALK
+147 EFKQEIETLSKALK
-161 DMESKGMYFGDDEYD
+161 DMEGRGMYFGDDEYD
-176 ETFMKLSKV
+176 ETYMKLAKV
-185 KQALADYK
+185 KQALSDYK
-193 KEMLSPTPDAVSF
+193 KEMLSPTPDA
-206 PADSIQGQVDQ
+206 
-217 LKKSIKEME
+217 E
-226 AQGKTFGDS
+226 
-235 LYDSTYQALNK
+235 
-246 AQARLSEYKKN
+246 
-257 LTSPNELMIV
+257 
-267 LDENTL
+267 
-273 QGKINALKRQL
+273 
-284 EELGLLGKTFGDETY
+284 
-299 DSTYAALSKAQSDL
+299 
-313 ANYKRELSQPAQIP
+313 IP
-327 VHIDENSFE
+327 VKFDMNSFE
-336 GQKQK
+336 GQKQELK
-341 LRAKMA
+341 AKIA

-356 GNPDYDS
+356 GNPEYDS
-363 TYIALQRVIQA
+363 TYTALQRVIQA
-374 EQEYKKSLMEADQG
+374 EREYKKSLMEADQG
-388 QKMVDKSAKKMKSS
+388 QQMVDKSAKKMKSS
-402 LDKAGKSAKGSGKQ
+402 LDKAGKSAKGSGKH

-457 NATLSSLTSSLLYLK
+457 NTTLSSLMSSLLYLK

-495 AIANVLAWIGQLLAA
+495 AIASALAWIGQLLAA

-557 ISEQGAGS
+557 ISEQGAG
-565 GGGGAGGT
+565 GGGGTGGT
-573 DPSQMFETVDVDTKI
+573 DPSEMFETVDVDSKI

-608 TFGPNLSKIWTDM
+608 TFGPNLAKVWTDM

-632 AGIWSDLG
+632 SGIWSDLG

-650 SADLVPFIQ
+650 SADLIPFIQ

-670 GLFDSFNMIFADIW
+670 GLFDSFNMVFADIW
-684 NLVIFPFLENFFVS
+684 NLVVFPFLENFVVS
-698 GLPLLTQ
+698 GLPLITQ

-773 GQVLNDIW
+773 GQVFNDIW

-816 KLIEVAL
+816 KLTQVAL

-831 PLVKWFA
+831 PLVSWFA
-838 DTLGP
+838 DTFGP
-843 GVSGALQ
+843 RISGSLQ
-850 VVIEKFGAMG
+850 VVTEAFGAMG
-860 AFISGVIDAILLV
+860 VFISSVIDAIILV
-873 LNGILDFI
+873 LNGILDFV
-881 HTGFTE
+881 HTGFTQ
-887 GWDKAWSNIGEI
+887 GWDKAWSNVGDI
-899 FKGVFNEIIQIAEN
+899 FKGVFNGIVQIAEN
-913 AINFVI
+913 AINYII

-934 FAGGEH
+934 LAGGKH
-940 FGFSLDRVKLPRLA
+940 FGFTLDHVRLPRLA
-954 TGTVVPPRAGEFA
+954 SGTVVPPRAGEFA

-977 EIVSPVSAMKQALR
+977 EIVSPVGAMKQAFK
-991 EVMEEMPGNEGGD
+991 EAMAEMGGGEGGD
-1004 IHLTVNLDGKVVY
+1004 IHLTVNLDGKTVY
-1017 DDVVKRNRL
+1017 DDIVKQNRL
-1026 VKRQT
+1026 VKKQT

>member
-1 MAADGSLKFDT
+1 MADGSLKFDT
-12 KIEVEGF
+12 KVDTTGF
-19 KEGISSLEKA
+19 EDGTSSLKTA
-29 MTKLTSTI
+29 MEKLTSVI
-37 KRLSDNI
+37 ERLSDNI
-44 VQSFNGAGKSA
+44 VNAFNGAGKAA
-55 EDVGTQAEAAA
+55 ENVGNQAGQAAEKVDDIAEAAKKA
-66 DKVDEI
+66 Q
-72 AESAK
+72 
-77 RAKKETKSM
+77 KETKSLEEQM
-86 AEQMEAI
+86 AEISVQHYENGNSD
-93 TVEHHE
+93 T
-99 TSGPGGTEEPELPQT
+99 GEPEQPRAV
-114 SELTGEYQQ
+114 ELGGDYQEY
-123 YGREVEQ
+123 GKEVED
-130 FVEDYVKNMGQ
+130 FVNSYAENMGKAEQ
-141 ASQSTN
+141 YTN
-147 EFKQHIETLSKALK
+147 EFKQEIETLSKALK
-161 DMESKGMYFGDDEYD
+161 DMEGRGLYFGDDEYD
-176 ETFMKLSKV
+176 ETYMKLAKV

-193 KEMLSPTPDAVSF
+193 KEMLSPTPDA
-206 PADSIQGQVDQ
+206 
-217 LKKSIKEME
+217 E
-226 AQGKTFGDS
+226 
-235 LYDSTYQALNK
+235 
-246 AQARLSEYKKN
+246 
-257 LTSPNELMIV
+257 
-267 LDENTL
+267 
-273 QGKINALKRQL
+273 
-284 EELGLLGKTFGDETY
+284 
-299 DSTYAALSKAQSDL
+299 
-313 ANYKRELSQPAQIP
+313 IP
-327 VHIDENSFE
+327 VKFDMNSFE
-336 GQKQK
+336 GQKQELK
-341 LRAKMA
+341 AKIE

-356 GNPDYDS
+356 GNPEYDS
-363 TYIALQRVIQA
+363 IYAALQRVIQA
-374 EQEYKKSLMEADQG
+374 EREYKKSLMEADQG

-402 LDKAGKSAKGSGKQ
+402 LDKAGKSAKGSGKH

-447 GNLAQYSSGV
+447 GNLAQYSNGV
-457 NATLSSLTSSLLYLK
+457 NTTLSSLTSSLLYLK

-565 GGGGAGGT
+565 GGGGTGGT
-573 DPSQMFETVDVDTKI
+573 DPSEMFETADVDTKI

-603 SWLAA
+603 SWLAT

-640 TLGAPLKAWF
+640 SLGAPLKTWF
-650 SADLVPFIQ
+650 STDLVPFIQ
-659 QTIDTIGFIIN
+659 QTIDTIGFIVN
-670 GLFDSFNMIFADIW
+670 GLFDSFNMVFADIW
-684 NLVIFPFLENFFVS
+684 NLSVFPALQNFITS
-698 GLPLLTQ
+698 GLPMITQ
-705 FATEVMATLEPLF
+705 FATEVMATLMPLF
-718 TLVKDLFDR
+718 TVVKDLFDR
-727 LWRDAVAPA
+727 IWRDAVAPA
-736 LGLIM
+736 LALIT
-741 QIWTDCVDVLYE
+741 QIWTDSIDTLYG

-816 KLIEVAL
+816 KLIQVAL
-823 DIYNHVIL
+823 DIYNNMIL
-831 PLVKWFA
+831 PMLSWFA

-843 GVSGALQ
+843 GISGALQ
-850 VVIEKFGAMG
+850 VITEAFGALG
-860 AFISGVIDAILLV
+860 AFISGIIDGILLV

-881 HTGFTE
+881 HTGFTQ
-887 GWDKAWSNIGEI
+887 GWDKAWSNVGDI
-899 FKGVFNEIIQIAEN
+899 FKNVFNGIIQIAEN

-940 FGFSLDRVKLPRLA
+940 FGFSLDRVRLPRLA

-977 EIVSPVSAMKQALR
+977 EIVSPVSAMKQAFK
-991 EVMEEMPGNEGGD
+991 EAMAEMRGDEGGD

-1017 DDVVKRNRL
+1017 DDVVERNRMT
-1026 VKRQT
+1026 KKQT

>member
-1 MAADGSLKFDT
+1 MADGSLKFDT
-12 KIEVEGF
+12 KVDTTGF
-19 KEGISSLEKA
+19 EDGTSTLKTSME
-29 MTKLTSTI
+29 KLTSVI
-37 KRLSDNI
+37 ERLSDNI
-44 VQSFNGAGKSA
+44 VNAFNGAGKAA
-55 EDVGTQAEAAA
+55 ENVGNQAEQAAEKVDDIAEAAKKA
-66 DKVDEI
+66 Q
-72 AESAK
+72 
-77 RAKKETKSM
+77 KETKSLEEQM
-86 AEQMEAI
+86 AQIPVHHYENGSPETGETEQPRTVELGGDYQEYGKEVEDFVDSYAENMGKAEQ
-93 TVEHHE
+93 
-99 TSGPGGTEEPELPQT
+99 
-114 SELTGEYQQ
+114 Y
-123 YGREVEQ
+123 
-130 FVEDYVKNMGQ
+130 
-141 ASQSTN
+141 TN
-147 EFKQHIETLSKALK
+147 EFKQEIETLSKALK
-161 DMESKGMYFGDDEYD
+161 DMEGRGLYFGDDEYD
-176 ETFMKLSKV
+176 ETYMKLAKV

-193 KEMLSPTPDAVSF
+193 KEMLSPTPDA
-206 PADSIQGQVDQ
+206 
-217 LKKSIKEME
+217 E
-226 AQGKTFGDS
+226 
-235 LYDSTYQALNK
+235 
-246 AQARLSEYKKN
+246 
-257 LTSPNELMIV
+257 
-267 LDENTL
+267 
-273 QGKINALKRQL
+273 
-284 EELGLLGKTFGDETY
+284 
-299 DSTYAALSKAQSDL
+299 
-313 ANYKRELSQPAQIP
+313 IP
-327 VHIDENSFE
+327 VKFDMNSFE
-336 GQKQK
+336 GQKQELK
-341 LRAKMA
+341 AKIE
-347 ELEKQGITL
+347 ELEKQGVTL
-356 GNPDYDS
+356 GNPEYDS
-363 TYIALQRVIQA
+363 NYAALQRVIQA
-374 EQEYKKSLMEADQG
+374 EREYKKSLMEADQG

-402 LDKAGKSAKGSGKQ
+402 LDKAGKSAKGSGKH

-447 GNLAQYSSGV
+447 GNLAQYSNGV
-457 NATLSSLTSSLLYLK
+457 NTTLSSLTSSLLYLK

-565 GGGGAGGT
+565 GGGGTGGT
-573 DPSQMFETVDVDTKI
+573 DPSEMFETVDVDTKI

-603 SWLAA
+603 SWLAT

-640 TLGAPLKAWF
+640 SLGAPLKTWF

-659 QTIDTIGFIIN
+659 QTIDTIGFIVN
-670 GLFDSFNMIFADIW
+670 GLFDSFNMVFADIW
-684 NLVIFPFLENFFVS
+684 NLSVFPALQNFITS
-698 GLPLLTQ
+698 GLPMITQ
-705 FATEVMATLEPLF
+705 FATEVMATLMPLF
-718 TLVKDLFDR
+718 TVVKDLFDR
-727 LWRDAVAPA
+727 IWRDAVAPA
-736 LGLIM
+736 LALIT
-741 QIWTDCVDVLYE
+741 QIWTDSIDTLYG

-768 AISNT
+768 AIRDT
-773 GQVLNDIW
+773 GEVLNDIW
-781 DQYIK
+781 DKYIK

-799 WSNHIKPLLKHF
+799 WTNHIKPLMQHF

-816 KLIEVAL
+816 KLIQVAL
-823 DIYNHVIL
+823 DIYNNMIL
-831 PLVKWFA
+831 PMVSWFA
-838 DTLGP
+838 DMLGP
-843 GVSGALQ
+843 GISGALQ
-850 VVIEKFGAMG
+850 VITEAFGALG
-860 AFISGVIDAILLV
+860 AFISGIIDGILLV

-881 HTGFTE
+881 HTGFTQ
-887 GWDKAWSNIGEI
+887 GWDKAWSNVGDI
-899 FKGVFNEIIQIAEN
+899 FKGVFNGIIQIAEN

-940 FGFSLDRVKLPRLA
+940 FGFSLDRVRLPRLA

-977 EIVSPVSAMKQALR
+977 EIVSPVSAMKQAFK
-991 EVMEEMPGNEGGD
+991 EAMAEMSGGEGGD

-1017 DDVVKRNRL
+1017 DDVVERNRMT
-1026 VKRQT
+1026 KKQT